1 MPNTSR
7 LLTKKQIISL
17 LLIICTGIVTTFWF
31 LGCNKTSFEN
41 GSNNS
46 LPGDEKTLPKPTDGT
61 TPADHSPLDNYYI
74 ATGVLRDAGSFVG
87 NTTGLSTSL
96 GITQEIKAGR
106 TVLGK
111 DVFKESYSFGVKKV
125 GMQFYVSGK
134 SYVMRDTGK
143 MSSLDSP
150 DWSNSTPYKVS
161 EETFV
166 GKFGG
171 KPLGICNYIVE
182 DDTVLDGGKY
192 LGLEDGLHAFRY
204 DFDTSKATTKM
215 LREMLTMSGM
225 ESSFTR
231 AAITVYMDSD
241 WVVKKTTTDCEYVVA
256 YGMVKPSCTES
267 ITEVFTALGE
277 KTPLPLADVF
287 SPYLDAEETELT
299 NKEPTALDYIMS
311 GFGAYMAGTPL
322 VASVETSGLVSL
334 KGAASVNIDI
344 NNLSNIKA
352 RVQIDELGYD
362 DLKLNDVFVVYS
374 DDTVYI
380 KYADLRAKGTISD
393 AKELV
398 KKLAALIKKPTQDE
412 ASGGEASGGEASGG
426 LLANLDA
433 SAILDSMTL
442 TCEDG
447 KATVGITIPLG
458 DVTVNATLEF
468 TDGDTVTFLSAAAT
482 ICKAD
487 GSELLAATILPVE
500 SAEIPELEGK
510 YYDLVPLVNELIDD
524 EGNICLAASL
534 EGITSTPITLNA
546 KFNLASMRLD
556 ASGKLG
562 SNLNDLKI
570 RLESNTVY
578 LEFGDLKASFNLDD
592 VPVLKDKF
600 GSLFASSES
609 ADTTEE
615 KPSTAE
621 IVKSVLDTLA
631 VKEENGKLTLSLT
644 YDKLGVSLTLTE
656 SETAYGF
663 GEVRATFGKLVLAAT
678 TCKPGD
684 VKLITSD
691 LKLFRD
697 ILPVT
702 EIVSDELT
710 IELHALVNVNAG
722 GFVLS
727 DVPVDVYVDLNTL
740 DVMAKATI
748 FEKDIFVKYSGDT
761 VYVSALGIRGKASK
775 DDISSLVKKFTA
787 FLGKD
792 KSSGDAVSGILEA
805 LDLDSIIASL
815 NAVAVT
821 DGVKLG
827 ASMSVNGVDVALGVT
842 LKDNG
847 TDYRFGGIDATAIK
861 DKETLVSAVVEP
873 AASHVD
879 FSALD
884 TATLTF
890 YDLVPL
896 VNELIDDEGNIC
908 LAASLE
914 GITST
919 PITLNAKFNLAS
931 MRLDASGKLGSNPND
946 LKIRLESNTVY
957 LEFGDLKASFNLDD
971 VPVLKDKFGS
981 LFASSESADTTEE
994 KPSTAEI
1001 VKSVLDTLAVKEEN
1015 GKLTLSLTYDKLGVS
1030 LTLTESETAYGF
1042 GEVRA
1047 TFGKLVLAATTCKPG
1062 DVKLITSD
1070 LKLFRDI
1077 LPVTEIVSDELTIE
1091 LHALVNVNAG
1101 GFVLSDVPV
1110 DVYVDLNTLD
1120 VMAKATIFE
1129 KDIFVKYSGDTVYV
1143 SALGIRGKASKDDI
1157 SSLVKKFTAF
1167 LGKDKSSGDAVS
1179 GILEALDLDSIIAS
1193 LNAVAVTD
1201 GVKLGA
1207 SMSVNGV
1214 DVALGVTLKDNG
1226 TDYRFGGID
1235 ATAIK
1240 DKETLVS
1247 AVVEPAASHV
1257 DFSALDT
1264 ATLTFYDLV
1273 PLVNELI
1280 DYEGN
1285 IKLRLTID
1293 TDIADSLGDAISG
1306 AISGAITDI
1315 TDGKTEFVEAD
1326 KKPISVLA
1334 TFNIR
1339 TKRLTANVLGIKLML
1354 DLDTKMVYAE
1364 CGGAK
1369 LLLDCGKDF
1378 ANVQSILEK
1387 LAPTIRTFVDDFEPN
1402 VKLDLDLMTTIEKLV
1417 KAIDGKPDESG
1428 VTLSL
1433 PVTLGDSEADVT
1445 IRLDASET
1453 SGYSL
1458 GGVKVTLGG
1467 TVIIAKIATSVAS
1480 APAVFDEVG
1489 MIKPYSALKAA
1500 GYVGLNEVIDSFA
1513 DTINN
1518 ICTAENLI
1526 VDLGKGCEVSLG
1538 DTTIALSGNIKVAG
1552 VNKKTNN
1559 GVIKVNADLVVTIT
1573 KNGSA
1578 KTYRIIVIYTTP
1590 LKNGDK
1596 GLLDGE
1602 TPHYSEETTTDEN
1615 GNMISSKRT
1624 VIRPNAYFKL
1634 DRLNVDGS
1642 STNEPV
1648 IGTFSTANIK
1658 ETMNTLKTIYNNM
1671 PELQGAL
1678 SFAIPESKDGKF
1690 HMPSIEDVGKLVG
1703 GLTFDKDGKRLN
1715 VSIKVS
1721 SLIHDEAMKAKM
1733 SEPITVSLLAD
1744 ADGDKSATLG
1754 VVVGLAVK
1762 GDNGAK
1768 PTTVKLNGTAN
1779 TAEAIDDGVFTYRT
1793 DENPDRTSDFSS
1805 IDTLLGALAAT
1816 SANDHFELDGTMKVL
1831 LYKPVKIECKI
1842 DVINKKTYAT
1852 LKVTREH
1859 VPLVSLW
1866 QDYSG
1871 TTTVY
1876 FDGSTDTVYMNCDY
1890 YEAKVVGIQYKGTHK
1905 NVNYKFTK
1913 EEFTSKL
1920 ADILLKNILPINK
1933 SFLGDGEKS
1942 NTEASIEKIF
1952 TKYSYDNNN
1961 NFTINLNV
1969 GAFTSNVIK
1978 DVNIDITKDGQTDML
1993 TTLRLST
2000 KILSVVSIEL
2010 GHDENGKFVS
2020 GASLKC
2026 NNFGYKELDDYSK
2039 VDGQKA
2045 TAYSAV
2051 VNYRNSN
2058 NNFSTYA

>member
-17 LLIICTGIVTTFWF
+17 LLIICTGIVATFWF

-182 DDTVLDGGKY
+182 DDTVLEGGKY
-192 LGLEDGLHAFRY
+192 LGREDGLHAFRY
-204 DFDTSKATTKM
+204 DFDVSKATTKM

-352 RVQIDELGYD
+352 RVQIDELGYN

-412 ASGGEASGGEASGG
+412 ASGGEASGG

-433 SAILDSMTL
+433 SALLDSMTL

-524 EGNICLAASL
+524 DGNICLAASL

-562 SNLNDLKI
+562 SNPNDLKI
-570 RLESNTVY
+570 RLENNTVY

-592 VPVLKDKF
+592 VTVLKDKF

-678 TCKPGD
+678 TCKPSD

-691 LKLFRD
+691 LKLFRN

-748 FEKDIFVKYSGDT
+748 LEKDIFVKYSGDT

-787 FLGKD
+787 LLGKD
-792 KSSGDAVSGILEA
+792 KSSVDAVSSILEA

-827 ASMSVNGVDVALGVT
+827 ANMSVNGVDVALGVT

-847 TDYRFGGIDATAIK
+847 TDYRFGGIDVTVGK
-861 DKETLVSAVVEP
+861 NKETLVSAVVEP

-896 VNELIDDEGNIC
+896 VNELIDD
-908 LAASLE
+908 
-914 GITST
+914 
-919 PITLNAKFNLAS
+919 
-931 MRLDASGKLGSNPND
+931 
-946 LKIRLESNTVY
+946 
-957 LEFGDLKASFNLDD
+957 
-971 VPVLKDKFGS
+971 
-981 LFASSESADTTEE
+981 
-994 KPSTAEI
+994 
-1001 VKSVLDTLAVKEEN
+1001 
-1015 GKLTLSLTYDKLGVS
+1015 
-1030 LTLTESETAYGF
+1030 
-1042 GEVRA
+1042 
-1047 TFGKLVLAATTCKPG
+1047 
-1062 DVKLITSD
+1062 
-1070 LKLFRDI
+1070 
-1077 LPVTEIVSDELTIE
+1077 
-1091 LHALVNVNAG
+1091 
-1101 GFVLSDVPV
+1101 
-1110 DVYVDLNTLD
+1110 
-1120 VMAKATIFE
+1120 
-1129 KDIFVKYSGDTVYV
+1129 
-1143 SALGIRGKASKDDI
+1143 
-1157 SSLVKKFTAF
+1157 
-1167 LGKDKSSGDAVS
+1167 
-1179 GILEALDLDSIIAS
+1179 
-1193 LNAVAVTD
+1193 
-1201 GVKLGA
+1201 
-1207 SMSVNGV
+1207 
-1214 DVALGVTLKDNG
+1214 
-1226 TDYRFGGID
+1226 
-1235 ATAIK
+1235 
-1240 DKETLVS
+1240 
-1247 AVVEPAASHV
+1247 
-1257 DFSALDT
+1257 
-1264 ATLTFYDLV
+1264 
-1273 PLVNELI
+1273 
-1280 DYEGN
+1280 EGN

-1334 TFNIR
+1334 AFNIR

-1387 LAPTIRTFVDDFEPN
+1387 LAPTIRTFVDNFEPN

-1417 KAIDGKPDESG
+1417 KAIDGKTDESG

-1433 PVTLGDSEADVT
+1433 PVTLGDSKADVT

-1500 GYVGLNEVIDSFA
+1500 GYVDLNEVIDSFA

-1526 VDLGKGCEVSLG
+1526 VDLGKGCEFSLG
-1538 DTTIALSGNIKVAG
+1538 GTTIALSGNIKVAG

-1559 GVIKVNADLVVTIT
+1559 GIIKVNADLVVTIT

-1615 GNMISSKRT
+1615 GNVISSKRT

-1634 DRLNVDGS
+1634 DRLNGDGS

-1658 ETMNTLKTIYNNM
+1658 ETMNTLKTIYDNM

-1715 VSIKVS
+1715 VSINVS
-1721 SLIHDEAMKAKM
+1721 SLIHDEAMSAKM

-1859 VPLVSLW
+1859 VALVSLW

-1890 YEAKVVGIQYKGTHK
+1890 YEAKVVGIQYKGKHK

-1920 ADILLKNILPINK
+1920 ADILLKNILPINE

-1978 DVNIDITKDGQTDML
+1978 DVNIGITKDGQTDML

-2039 VDGQKA
+2039 ADGQKA
-2045 TAYSAV
+2045 TAYSTV

>member
-1 MPNTSR
+1 M
-7 LLTKKQIISL
+7 
-17 LLIICTGIVTTFWF
+17 
-31 LGCNKTSFEN
+31 
-41 GSNNS
+41 
-46 LPGDEKTLPKPTDGT
+46 
-61 TPADHSPLDNYYI
+61 
-74 ATGVLRDAGSFVG
+74 
-87 NTTGLSTSL
+87 
-96 GITQEIKAGR
+96 
-106 TVLGK
+106 LGK

-182 DDTVLDGGKY
+182 DDTVLEGGKY

-412 ASGGEASGGEASGG
+412 ASGGEASGG

-433 SAILDSMTL
+433 SALLDSMTL

-562 SNLNDLKI
+562 SNPNDLKI
-570 RLESNTVY
+570 RLENNTVY

-609 ADTTEE
+609 TETEE

-621 IVKSVLDTLA
+621 IVKSVFDTLA
-631 VKEENGKLTLSLT
+631 VKEENGKLALSLT

-678 TCKPGD
+678 TCKPSD

-710 IELHALVNVNAG
+710 IELRALVNVNAG

-775 DDISSLVKKFTA
+775 NDISSLVKKFTA
-787 FLGKD
+787 LLGKD
-792 KSSGDAVSGILEA
+792 KSSVDAISGILEA

-884 TATLTF
+884 TEALTF

-896 VNELIDDEGNIC
+896 VNELIDD
-908 LAASLE
+908 
-914 GITST
+914 
-919 PITLNAKFNLAS
+919 
-931 MRLDASGKLGSNPND
+931 
-946 LKIRLESNTVY
+946 
-957 LEFGDLKASFNLDD
+957 
-971 VPVLKDKFGS
+971 
-981 LFASSESADTTEE
+981 
-994 KPSTAEI
+994 
-1001 VKSVLDTLAVKEEN
+1001 
-1015 GKLTLSLTYDKLGVS
+1015 
-1030 LTLTESETAYGF
+1030 
-1042 GEVRA
+1042 
-1047 TFGKLVLAATTCKPG
+1047 
-1062 DVKLITSD
+1062 
-1070 LKLFRDI
+1070 
-1077 LPVTEIVSDELTIE
+1077 
-1091 LHALVNVNAG
+1091 
-1101 GFVLSDVPV
+1101 
-1110 DVYVDLNTLD
+1110 
-1120 VMAKATIFE
+1120 
-1129 KDIFVKYSGDTVYV
+1129 
-1143 SALGIRGKASKDDI
+1143 
-1157 SSLVKKFTAF
+1157 
-1167 LGKDKSSGDAVS
+1167 
-1179 GILEALDLDSIIAS
+1179 
-1193 LNAVAVTD
+1193 
-1201 GVKLGA
+1201 
-1207 SMSVNGV
+1207 
-1214 DVALGVTLKDNG
+1214 
-1226 TDYRFGGID
+1226 
-1235 ATAIK
+1235 
-1240 DKETLVS
+1240 
-1247 AVVEPAASHV
+1247 
-1257 DFSALDT
+1257 
-1264 ATLTFYDLV
+1264 
-1273 PLVNELI
+1273 
-1280 DYEGN
+1280 EGN

-1354 DLDTKMVYAE
+1354 DLETKMVYAE

-1417 KAIDGKPDESG
+1417 KAIDGKTDESG

-1480 APAVFDEVG
+1480 APAVFDEAG
-1489 MIKPYSALKAA
+1489 MIKPYSALKTA
-1500 GYVGLNEVIDSFA
+1500 GYVDLNEVIDSFA

-1518 ICTAENLI
+1518 IFTAENLI

-1538 DTTIALSGNIKVAG
+1538 GTTIALSGNIKVAG

-1559 GVIKVNADLVVTIT
+1559 DVIKVNTDLVVTIT

-1578 KTYRIIVIYTTP
+1578 KTYRIVVIYTTP

-1615 GNMISSKRT
+1615 GNVTSSKRT

-1634 DRLNVDGS
+1634 DRLNDDGS

-1721 SLIHDEAMKAKM
+1721 SLIHDEAMSAKM

-1920 ADILLKNILPINK
+1920 ADILLKNILPINE
-1933 SFLGDGEKS
+1933 SFLGDGEKG
-1942 NTEASIEKIF
+1942 NTKASIEKIF

-1978 DVNIDITKDGQTDML
+1978 DVNIGITKDGQTDML

>member
-17 LLIICTGIVTTFWF
+17 LLIICTGIVATFWF

-182 DDTVLDGGKY
+182 DDTVLEGGKY

-398 KKLAALIKKPTQDE
+398 KKLAALIKKPTQDDV
-412 ASGGEASGGEASGG
+412 SGGEASGG

-433 SAILDSMTL
+433 SALLDSMTL

-510 YYDLVPLVNELIDD
+510 Y
-524 EGNICLAASL
+524 
-534 EGITSTPITLNA
+534 
-546 KFNLASMRLD
+546 
-556 ASGKLG
+556 
-562 SNLNDLKI
+562 
-570 RLESNTVY
+570 
-578 LEFGDLKASFNLDD
+578 
-592 VPVLKDKF
+592 
-600 GSLFASSES
+600 
-609 ADTTEE
+609 
-615 KPSTAE
+615 
-621 IVKSVLDTLA
+621 
-631 VKEENGKLTLSLT
+631 
-644 YDKLGVSLTLTE
+644 
-656 SETAYGF
+656 
-663 GEVRATFGKLVLAAT
+663 
-678 TCKPGD
+678 
-684 VKLITSD
+684 
-691 LKLFRD
+691 
-697 ILPVT
+697 
-702 EIVSDELT
+702 
-710 IELHALVNVNAG
+710 
-722 GFVLS
+722 
-727 DVPVDVYVDLNTL
+727 
-740 DVMAKATI
+740 
-748 FEKDIFVKYSGDT
+748 
-761 VYVSALGIRGKASK
+761 
-775 DDISSLVKKFTA
+775 
-787 FLGKD
+787 
-792 KSSGDAVSGILEA
+792 
-805 LDLDSIIASL
+805 
-815 NAVAVT
+815 
-821 DGVKLG
+821 
-827 ASMSVNGVDVALGVT
+827 
-842 LKDNG
+842 
-847 TDYRFGGIDATAIK
+847 
-861 DKETLVSAVVEP
+861 
-873 AASHVD
+873 
-879 FSALD
+879 
-884 TATLTF
+884 

-1062 DVKLITSD
+1062 DVKLIASD

-1157 SSLVKKFTAF
+1157 SSLVKKFTAL
-1167 LGKDKSSGDAVS
+1167 LGKDKSSGDTIS

-1226 TDYRFGGID
+1226 ADYRFGGMD

-1264 ATLTFYDLV
+1264 ETLAFYDLV
-1273 PLVNELI
+1273 PLVSELI
-1280 DYEGN
+1280 DDEGN

-1334 TFNIR
+1334 AFNMR

-1417 KAIDGKPDESG
+1417 KAIDGKTDESG

-1480 APAVFDEVG
+1480 APAVFDDVG

-1500 GYVGLNEVIDSFA
+1500 GYVDLNEVIDSFA

-1538 DTTIALSGNIKVAG
+1538 GTTIALSGNIKVAG

-1615 GNMISSKRT
+1615 GNVISSKRT

-1634 DRLNVDGS
+1634 DRLNDDGS

-1658 ETMNTLKTIYNNM
+1658 ETMNTLKTIYDNM
-1671 PELQGAL
+1671 PDLQGAL

-1721 SLIHDEAMKAKM
+1721 SLIHDEAMSAKM

-1859 VPLVSLW
+1859 VALVSLW

-1890 YEAKVVGIQYKGTHK
+1890 YEAKVVGIQYKGKHK

-1920 ADILLKNILPINK
+1920 ADILLKNILPINE
-1933 SFLGDGEKS
+1933 SFLGDGEKG
-1942 NTEASIEKIF
+1942 NTETSIEKIF

-1978 DVNIDITKDGQTDML
+1978 DVNIGITKDGQTDML

-2045 TAYSAV
+2045 TAYSAA

>member
-1 MPNTSR
+1 MKGFVRMPNTSR

-17 LLIICTGIVTTFWF
+17 LLIICTGIVATFWF

-182 DDTVLDGGKY
+182 DDTVLEGGKY

-362 DLKLNDVFVVYS
+362 GLKLNDVFVVYS

-398 KKLAALIKKPTQDE
+398 KKLAALIKKPTQDD
-412 ASGGEASGGEASGG
+412 ASGGEASGG

-433 SAILDSMTL
+433 SALLDSMTL

-524 EGNICLAASL
+524 DGNICLAASL

-546 KFNLASMRLD
+546 KFDLASMRLD

-562 SNLNDLKI
+562 SNPNDLKI
-570 RLESNTVY
+570 RLENNTVY

-787 FLGKD
+787 LLGKD
-792 KSSGDAVSGILEA
+792 KSSGNAGIGILEA

-847 TDYRFGGIDATAIK
+847 TDYRFGGINATAIK
-861 DKETLVSAVVEP
+861 GKETLVSAVVEP

-896 VNELIDDEGNIC
+896 VNELIDD
-908 LAASLE
+908 
-914 GITST
+914 
-919 PITLNAKFNLAS
+919 
-931 MRLDASGKLGSNPND
+931 D
-946 LKIRLESNTVY
+946 
-957 LEFGDLKASFNLDD
+957 
-971 VPVLKDKFGS
+971 
-981 LFASSESADTTEE
+981 
-994 KPSTAEI
+994 
-1001 VKSVLDTLAVKEEN
+1001 
-1015 GKLTLSLTYDKLGVS
+1015 
-1030 LTLTESETAYGF
+1030 
-1042 GEVRA
+1042 
-1047 TFGKLVLAATTCKPG
+1047 
-1062 DVKLITSD
+1062 
-1070 LKLFRDI
+1070 
-1077 LPVTEIVSDELTIE
+1077 
-1091 LHALVNVNAG
+1091 
-1101 GFVLSDVPV
+1101 
-1110 DVYVDLNTLD
+1110 
-1120 VMAKATIFE
+1120 
-1129 KDIFVKYSGDTVYV
+1129 
-1143 SALGIRGKASKDDI
+1143 
-1157 SSLVKKFTAF
+1157 
-1167 LGKDKSSGDAVS
+1167 
-1179 GILEALDLDSIIAS
+1179 
-1193 LNAVAVTD
+1193 
-1201 GVKLGA
+1201 
-1207 SMSVNGV
+1207 
-1214 DVALGVTLKDNG
+1214 
-1226 TDYRFGGID
+1226 
-1235 ATAIK
+1235 
-1240 DKETLVS
+1240 
-1247 AVVEPAASHV
+1247 
-1257 DFSALDT
+1257 
-1264 ATLTFYDLV
+1264 
-1273 PLVNELI
+1273 
-1280 DYEGN
+1280 GN

-1306 AISGAITDI
+1306 AISGAITEI

-1417 KAIDGKPDESG
+1417 KAIDGKTDESG

-1480 APAVFDEVG
+1480 APAVFDEAG
-1489 MIKPYSALKAA
+1489 MIKPCSALKAA
-1500 GYVGLNEVIDSFA
+1500 GYVDLNEVIDSFA

-1518 ICTAENLI
+1518 IFTAENLI

-1538 DTTIALSGNIKVAG
+1538 GTTIALSGNIKVAG

-1615 GNMISSKRT
+1615 GNVISSKRT

-1634 DRLNVDGS
+1634 DRLNGDGS

-1658 ETMNTLKTIYNNM
+1658 ETMNTLKTIYDNM

-1721 SLIHDEAMKAKM
+1721 SLIHDDAMKAKM

-1859 VPLVSLW
+1859 VALVSLW

-1942 NTEASIEKIF
+1942 NTETSIEKIF

-1978 DVNIDITKDGQTDML
+1978 DVNIGITKDGQTDML

-2045 TAYSAV
+2045 TAYSTV
-2051 VNYRNSN
+2051 VNYRNGN

>member
-17 LLIICTGIVTTFWF
+17 LLIICTGIVATFWF

-398 KKLAALIKKPTQDE
+398 KKLAALIKKPTQDD
-412 ASGGEASGGEASGG
+412 ASGGEASGG

-433 SAILDSMTL
+433 SALLDSMTL

-524 EGNICLAASL
+524 EGNI
-534 EGITSTPITLNA
+534 
-546 KFNLASMRLD
+546 
-556 ASGKLG
+556 
-562 SNLNDLKI
+562 
-570 RLESNTVY
+570 
-578 LEFGDLKASFNLDD
+578 
-592 VPVLKDKF
+592 
-600 GSLFASSES
+600 
-609 ADTTEE
+609 
-615 KPSTAE
+615 
-621 IVKSVLDTLA
+621 
-631 VKEENGKLTLSLT
+631 
-644 YDKLGVSLTLTE
+644 
-656 SETAYGF
+656 
-663 GEVRATFGKLVLAAT
+663 
-678 TCKPGD
+678 
-684 VKLITSD
+684 
-691 LKLFRD
+691 
-697 ILPVT
+697 
-702 EIVSDELT
+702 
-710 IELHALVNVNAG
+710 
-722 GFVLS
+722 
-727 DVPVDVYVDLNTL
+727 
-740 DVMAKATI
+740 
-748 FEKDIFVKYSGDT
+748 
-761 VYVSALGIRGKASK
+761 
-775 DDISSLVKKFTA
+775 
-787 FLGKD
+787 
-792 KSSGDAVSGILEA
+792 
-805 LDLDSIIASL
+805 
-815 NAVAVT
+815 
-821 DGVKLG
+821 
-827 ASMSVNGVDVALGVT
+827 
-842 LKDNG
+842 
-847 TDYRFGGIDATAIK
+847 
-861 DKETLVSAVVEP
+861 
-873 AASHVD
+873 
-879 FSALD
+879 
-884 TATLTF
+884 
-890 YDLVPL
+890 
-896 VNELIDDEGNIC
+896 
-908 LAASLE
+908 
-914 GITST
+914 
-919 PITLNAKFNLAS
+919 
-931 MRLDASGKLGSNPND
+931 
-946 LKIRLESNTVY
+946 
-957 LEFGDLKASFNLDD
+957 
-971 VPVLKDKFGS
+971 
-981 LFASSESADTTEE
+981 
-994 KPSTAEI
+994 
-1001 VKSVLDTLAVKEEN
+1001 
-1015 GKLTLSLTYDKLGVS
+1015 
-1030 LTLTESETAYGF
+1030 
-1042 GEVRA
+1042 
-1047 TFGKLVLAATTCKPG
+1047 
-1062 DVKLITSD
+1062 
-1070 LKLFRDI
+1070 
-1077 LPVTEIVSDELTIE
+1077 
-1091 LHALVNVNAG
+1091 
-1101 GFVLSDVPV
+1101 
-1110 DVYVDLNTLD
+1110 
-1120 VMAKATIFE
+1120 
-1129 KDIFVKYSGDTVYV
+1129 
-1143 SALGIRGKASKDDI
+1143 
-1157 SSLVKKFTAF
+1157 
-1167 LGKDKSSGDAVS
+1167 
-1179 GILEALDLDSIIAS
+1179 
-1193 LNAVAVTD
+1193 
-1201 GVKLGA
+1201 
-1207 SMSVNGV
+1207 
-1214 DVALGVTLKDNG
+1214 
-1226 TDYRFGGID
+1226 
-1235 ATAIK
+1235 
-1240 DKETLVS
+1240 
-1247 AVVEPAASHV
+1247 
-1257 DFSALDT
+1257 
-1264 ATLTFYDLV
+1264 
-1273 PLVNELI
+1273 
-1280 DYEGN
+1280 
-1285 IKLRLTID
+1285 KLRLTID

-1334 TFNIR
+1334 AFNIR

-1538 DTTIALSGNIKVAG
+1538 GTTIALSGNIKVAG

-1615 GNMISSKRT
+1615 GNVTSSKRT

-1634 DRLNVDGS
+1634 DRLNGDGS

-1658 ETMNTLKTIYNNM
+1658 ETMNTLKTIYDNM

-1721 SLIHDEAMKAKM
+1721 SLIHDEAMSAKM

-1754 VVVGLAVK
+1754 VVVGLAAK

-1779 TAEAIDDGVFTYRT
+1779 TAEAIDHGVFTYRT

-1859 VPLVSLW
+1859 VALVSLW

-1920 ADILLKNILPINK
+1920 ADILLKNILPINE
-1933 SFLGDGEKS
+1933 SFLGDGEKG
-1942 NTEASIEKIF
+1942 NTKASIEKIF

-1978 DVNIDITKDGQTDML
+1978 DVNIGITKDGQTDML

>member
-1 MPNTSR
+1 MKGFVRMPNTSR

-17 LLIICTGIVTTFWF
+17 LLIICTGIVATFWF

-125 GMQFYVSGK
+125 GMQFYVSGN

-182 DDTVLDGGKY
+182 DDTVLEGGKY

-225 ESSFTR
+225 QSSFTR

-241 WVVKKTTTDCEYVVA
+241 WVVKKTTTDCEYVVT

-334 KGAASVNIDI
+334 KGAASLNIDI

-412 ASGGEASGGEASGG
+412 ASGGEASGG

-447 KATVGITIPLG
+447 KATVGLTIPLG
-458 DVTVNATLEF
+458 DVTVNATLQC

-510 YYDLVPLVNELIDD
+510 YYDLVPLVSELIND

-562 SNLNDLKI
+562 SNPNDLKI
-570 RLESNTVY
+570 RLENNTVY

-678 TCKPGD
+678 TCKPSD

-691 LKLFRD
+691 LKLFRN

-727 DVPVDVYVDLNTL
+727 DVPVDVHVDLNTL

-761 VYVSALGIRGKASK
+761 VYVSSLGIRGKASK

-787 FLGKD
+787 LLGKD
-792 KSSGDAVSGILEA
+792 KSSVDAISGILEA

-821 DGVKLG
+821 DGIKLG
-827 ASMSVNGVDVALGVT
+827 ASISVNGVDVALGVT

-896 VNELIDDEGNIC
+896 VSELIDD
-908 LAASLE
+908 
-914 GITST
+914 
-919 PITLNAKFNLAS
+919 
-931 MRLDASGKLGSNPND
+931 
-946 LKIRLESNTVY
+946 
-957 LEFGDLKASFNLDD
+957 
-971 VPVLKDKFGS
+971 
-981 LFASSESADTTEE
+981 
-994 KPSTAEI
+994 
-1001 VKSVLDTLAVKEEN
+1001 
-1015 GKLTLSLTYDKLGVS
+1015 
-1030 LTLTESETAYGF
+1030 
-1042 GEVRA
+1042 
-1047 TFGKLVLAATTCKPG
+1047 
-1062 DVKLITSD
+1062 
-1070 LKLFRDI
+1070 
-1077 LPVTEIVSDELTIE
+1077 
-1091 LHALVNVNAG
+1091 
-1101 GFVLSDVPV
+1101 
-1110 DVYVDLNTLD
+1110 
-1120 VMAKATIFE
+1120 
-1129 KDIFVKYSGDTVYV
+1129 
-1143 SALGIRGKASKDDI
+1143 
-1157 SSLVKKFTAF
+1157 
-1167 LGKDKSSGDAVS
+1167 
-1179 GILEALDLDSIIAS
+1179 
-1193 LNAVAVTD
+1193 
-1201 GVKLGA
+1201 
-1207 SMSVNGV
+1207 
-1214 DVALGVTLKDNG
+1214 
-1226 TDYRFGGID
+1226 
-1235 ATAIK
+1235 
-1240 DKETLVS
+1240 
-1247 AVVEPAASHV
+1247 
-1257 DFSALDT
+1257 
-1264 ATLTFYDLV
+1264 
-1273 PLVNELI
+1273 
-1280 DYEGN
+1280 EGN

-1417 KAIDGKPDESG
+1417 KAIDGKTDESG

-1433 PVTLGDSEADVT
+1433 PVTLGDSQADVT

-1500 GYVGLNEVIDSFA
+1500 GYVDLNEVIDSFA

-1538 DTTIALSGNIKVAG
+1538 GTTIALSGNIKVAG

-1615 GNMISSKRT
+1615 GNVTSSKRT

-1634 DRLNVDGS
+1634 DRLNGNGS

-1658 ETMNTLKTIYNNM
+1658 ETMNTLKTIYDNM

-1721 SLIHDEAMKAKM
+1721 SLIHDEAMSAKM
-1733 SEPITVSLLAD
+1733 SESITVSLLAD

-1859 VPLVSLW
+1859 VALVSLW

-1890 YEAKVVGIQYKGTHK
+1890 YEAKVVGIQYKGKHK

-1933 SFLGDGEKS
+1933 SFLGDGEKG

-1978 DVNIDITKDGQTDML
+1978 DVNIGITKDGQTDML

-2039 VDGQKA
+2039 ADGQKA

>member
-17 LLIICTGIVTTFWF
+17 LLIICTGIVATFWF

-182 DDTVLDGGKY
+182 DDTVLEGGKY

-204 DFDTSKATTKM
+204 DFDINKATTKM

-225 ESSFTR
+225 QSSFTR

-241 WVVKKTTTDCEYVVA
+241 WVVKKTTTDCEYVVT

-322 VASVETSGLVSL
+322 VTSVETSGLVSL

-398 KKLAALIKKPTQDE
+398 KKLAALIKKPTQDD

-433 SAILDSMTL
+433 SALLDSMTL

-510 YYDLVPLVNELIDD
+510 YYDLVPLVN
-524 EGNICLAASL
+524 G
-534 EGITSTPITLNA
+534 
-546 KFNLASMRLD
+546 
-556 ASGKLG
+556 
-562 SNLNDLKI
+562 
-570 RLESNTVY
+570 
-578 LEFGDLKASFNLDD
+578 
-592 VPVLKDKF
+592 
-600 GSLFASSES
+600 
-609 ADTTEE
+609 
-615 KPSTAE
+615 
-621 IVKSVLDTLA
+621 
-631 VKEENGKLTLSLT
+631 
-644 YDKLGVSLTLTE
+644 
-656 SETAYGF
+656 
-663 GEVRATFGKLVLAAT
+663 
-678 TCKPGD
+678 
-684 VKLITSD
+684 
-691 LKLFRD
+691 
-697 ILPVT
+697 
-702 EIVSDELT
+702 
-710 IELHALVNVNAG
+710 
-722 GFVLS
+722 
-727 DVPVDVYVDLNTL
+727 
-740 DVMAKATI
+740 
-748 FEKDIFVKYSGDT
+748 
-761 VYVSALGIRGKASK
+761 
-775 DDISSLVKKFTA
+775 
-787 FLGKD
+787 
-792 KSSGDAVSGILEA
+792 
-805 LDLDSIIASL
+805 
-815 NAVAVT
+815 
-821 DGVKLG
+821 
-827 ASMSVNGVDVALGVT
+827 
-842 LKDNG
+842 
-847 TDYRFGGIDATAIK
+847 
-861 DKETLVSAVVEP
+861 
-873 AASHVD
+873 
-879 FSALD
+879 
-884 TATLTF
+884 
-890 YDLVPL
+890 
-896 VNELIDDEGNIC
+896 LIDDEGNIC

-1091 LHALVNVNAG
+1091 LRALVNVNAG

-1157 SSLVKKFTAF
+1157 SSLVKKFTAL
-1167 LGKDKSSGDAVS
+1167 LGKDKSSVDAIS

-1207 SMSVNGV
+1207 SMSVNGM

-1226 TDYRFGGID
+1226 EDYRFGGID

-1280 DYEGN
+1280 DDDGN

-1293 TDIADSLGDAISG
+1293 TDIADSLSDAISG

-1334 TFNIR
+1334 AFNIR

-1417 KAIDGKPDESG
+1417 KAIDGKTDESG

-1480 APAVFDEVG
+1480 VPAVFDEVG

-1500 GYVGLNEVIDSFA
+1500 GYVDLNEVIDSFA

-1538 DTTIALSGNIKVAG
+1538 GTTIALSGNIKVAG
-1552 VNKKTNN
+1552 VNKKTNS

-1615 GNMISSKRT
+1615 GNVISSKRT

-1634 DRLNVDGS
+1634 DRLNGDGS

-1671 PELQGAL
+1671 PELQGVL

-1721 SLIHDEAMKAKM
+1721 SLIHDEAMSAKM

-1768 PTTVKLNGTAN
+1768 PTTVKLSGTAN

-1842 DVINKKTYAT
+1842 DVINKKTYAM

-1859 VPLVSLW
+1859 VALVSLW

-1920 ADILLKNILPINK
+1920 ADILLKNILPINE
-1933 SFLGDGEKS
+1933 SFLGDGEKG
-1942 NTEASIEKIF
+1942 NTETSIEKIF

-1978 DVNIDITKDGQTDML
+1978 DVNIGITKDGQTDML

-2039 VDGQKA
+2039 ADGQKA

>member
-1 MPNTSR
+1 MKGFVRMPNTSR

-17 LLIICTGIVTTFWF
+17 LLIICTGIVATFWF

-182 DDTVLDGGKY
+182 DDTVLEGGKY

-204 DFDTSKATTKM
+204 DFDVSKATTKM
-215 LREMLTMSGM
+215 LREMFTMSGM

-241 WVVKKTTTDCEYVVA
+241 WVVKKTTTDCEYVVT

-412 ASGGEASGGEASGG
+412 ASGGEASGG

-433 SAILDSMTL
+433 SALLDSMTL

-447 KATVGITIPLG
+447 KAIVGITIPLG

-524 EGNICLAASL
+524 DGNICLAASL

-562 SNLNDLKI
+562 SNPNDLKI
-570 RLESNTVY
+570 RLENNTVY

-600 GSLFASSES
+600 GPLFASSES

-678 TCKPGD
+678 TCNPSD

-697 ILPVT
+697 IMPVT

-727 DVPVDVYVDLNTL
+727 DVPVDVHVDLNTL

-787 FLGKD
+787 LLSKD
-792 KSSGDAVSGILEA
+792 KSSGDTISGILEA

-847 TDYRFGGIDATAIK
+847 TDYRFGGMDATAIK

-896 VNELIDDEGNIC
+896 VNELIDD
-908 LAASLE
+908 
-914 GITST
+914 
-919 PITLNAKFNLAS
+919 
-931 MRLDASGKLGSNPND
+931 D
-946 LKIRLESNTVY
+946 
-957 LEFGDLKASFNLDD
+957 
-971 VPVLKDKFGS
+971 
-981 LFASSESADTTEE
+981 
-994 KPSTAEI
+994 
-1001 VKSVLDTLAVKEEN
+1001 
-1015 GKLTLSLTYDKLGVS
+1015 
-1030 LTLTESETAYGF
+1030 
-1042 GEVRA
+1042 
-1047 TFGKLVLAATTCKPG
+1047 
-1062 DVKLITSD
+1062 
-1070 LKLFRDI
+1070 
-1077 LPVTEIVSDELTIE
+1077 
-1091 LHALVNVNAG
+1091 
-1101 GFVLSDVPV
+1101 
-1110 DVYVDLNTLD
+1110 
-1120 VMAKATIFE
+1120 
-1129 KDIFVKYSGDTVYV
+1129 
-1143 SALGIRGKASKDDI
+1143 
-1157 SSLVKKFTAF
+1157 
-1167 LGKDKSSGDAVS
+1167 
-1179 GILEALDLDSIIAS
+1179 
-1193 LNAVAVTD
+1193 
-1201 GVKLGA
+1201 
-1207 SMSVNGV
+1207 
-1214 DVALGVTLKDNG
+1214 
-1226 TDYRFGGID
+1226 
-1235 ATAIK
+1235 
-1240 DKETLVS
+1240 
-1247 AVVEPAASHV
+1247 
-1257 DFSALDT
+1257 
-1264 ATLTFYDLV
+1264 
-1273 PLVNELI
+1273 
-1280 DYEGN
+1280 GN

-1369 LLLDCGKDF
+1369 MLLDCGKDF

-1417 KAIDGKPDESG
+1417 KAIDGKTDESG

-1458 GGVKVTLGG
+1458 DGVKVTLGG

-1500 GYVGLNEVIDSFA
+1500 GYVDLNEVIDSFA

-1526 VDLGKGCEVSLG
+1526 VNLGKGCEVSLG
-1538 DTTIALSGNIKVAG
+1538 GTTIALSGNIKVAG

-1615 GNMISSKRT
+1615 GNVISSKRT

-1634 DRLNVDGS
+1634 DRLNSDGS

-1658 ETMNTLKTIYNNM
+1658 ETMNTLKTIYDNM

-1779 TAEAIDDGVFTYRT
+1779 TAEAIDDSVFTYRT

-1859 VPLVSLW
+1859 VALVSLW

-1978 DVNIDITKDGQTDML
+1978 DVNIGITKDGQTDML

-2045 TAYSAV
+2045 TAYSAA

>member
-17 LLIICTGIVTTFWF
+17 LLIICTGIVATFWF

-182 DDTVLDGGKY
+182 DDTVLEGGKY

-204 DFDTSKATTKM
+204 DFDVSKATTKM

-362 DLKLNDVFVVYS
+362 GLKLNDVFVVYS

-412 ASGGEASGGEASGG
+412 ASGGEASEADASGGEASGG

-433 SAILDSMTL
+433 SALLDSMTL

-562 SNLNDLKI
+562 SNPNDLKI
-570 RLESNTVY
+570 RLENNTVY
-578 LEFGDLKASFNLDD
+578 LEFGDLKANFNLDD

-609 ADTTEE
+609 TETEE

-631 VKEENGKLTLSLT
+631 VKEENGKLALSLT

-678 TCKPGD
+678 TCKPSD

-787 FLGKD
+787 LLGKD
-792 KSSGDAVSGILEA
+792 KSSGDAISGILEA

-847 TDYRFGGIDATAIK
+847 EDYRFGGIDVTAIK

-884 TATLTF
+884 TETLTF

-896 VNELIDDEGNIC
+896 VNELIDD
-908 LAASLE
+908 
-914 GITST
+914 
-919 PITLNAKFNLAS
+919 
-931 MRLDASGKLGSNPND
+931 D
-946 LKIRLESNTVY
+946 
-957 LEFGDLKASFNLDD
+957 
-971 VPVLKDKFGS
+971 
-981 LFASSESADTTEE
+981 
-994 KPSTAEI
+994 
-1001 VKSVLDTLAVKEEN
+1001 
-1015 GKLTLSLTYDKLGVS
+1015 
-1030 LTLTESETAYGF
+1030 
-1042 GEVRA
+1042 
-1047 TFGKLVLAATTCKPG
+1047 
-1062 DVKLITSD
+1062 
-1070 LKLFRDI
+1070 
-1077 LPVTEIVSDELTIE
+1077 
-1091 LHALVNVNAG
+1091 
-1101 GFVLSDVPV
+1101 
-1110 DVYVDLNTLD
+1110 
-1120 VMAKATIFE
+1120 
-1129 KDIFVKYSGDTVYV
+1129 
-1143 SALGIRGKASKDDI
+1143 
-1157 SSLVKKFTAF
+1157 
-1167 LGKDKSSGDAVS
+1167 
-1179 GILEALDLDSIIAS
+1179 
-1193 LNAVAVTD
+1193 
-1201 GVKLGA
+1201 
-1207 SMSVNGV
+1207 
-1214 DVALGVTLKDNG
+1214 
-1226 TDYRFGGID
+1226 
-1235 ATAIK
+1235 
-1240 DKETLVS
+1240 
-1247 AVVEPAASHV
+1247 
-1257 DFSALDT
+1257 
-1264 ATLTFYDLV
+1264 
-1273 PLVNELI
+1273 
-1280 DYEGN
+1280 GN

-1369 LLLDCGKDF
+1369 LLLDCAKDF

-1417 KAIDGKPDESG
+1417 KAIDGKTDESG

-1433 PVTLGDSEADVT
+1433 PVTLGDSQADVT

-1453 SGYSL
+1453 SGYSH

-1500 GYVGLNEVIDSFA
+1500 GYVDLNEVIDSFA

-1538 DTTIALSGNIKVAG
+1538 GTTIALSGNIKVAG

-1578 KTYRIIVIYTTP
+1578 KTYRIVVIYTTP

-1596 GLLDGE
+1596 GLLDGK

-1615 GNMISSKRT
+1615 GNVTSSKRT

-1634 DRLNVDGS
+1634 DRLNSDGS

-1658 ETMNTLKTIYNNM
+1658 ETMNTLKTIYDNM

-1721 SLIHDEAMKAKM
+1721 SLIHDEAMSAKM

-1779 TAEAIDDGVFTYRT
+1779 TAEAIDDCVFTYRT

-1859 VPLVSLW
+1859 VALVSLW

-1933 SFLGDGEKS
+1933 SFLGDGEKG
-1942 NTEASIEKIF
+1942 NTETSIEKIF

-1978 DVNIDITKDGQTDML
+1978 DVNIGITKDGQTDML

-2045 TAYSAV
+2045 TAYSTA
-2051 VNYRNSN
+2051 VNYQNSN

>member
-1 MPNTSR
+1 MKGFVRMPNTSR

-17 LLIICTGIVTTFWF
+17 LLIICTGIVATFWF

-182 DDTVLDGGKY
+182 DDTVLEGGKY

-225 ESSFTR
+225 QSSFTR

-241 WVVKKTTTDCEYVVA
+241 WVVKKTTTDCEYVVT

-398 KKLAALIKKPTQDE
+398 KKLAALIKKPTQDD
-412 ASGGEASGGEASGG
+412 ASGGEASGG

-433 SAILDSMTL
+433 SALLDSMTL

-468 TDGDTVTFLSAAAT
+468 TDGDTVTFLSATAT

-534 EGITSTPITLNA
+534 EGITSTPVTLNA

-562 SNLNDLKI
+562 SNPNDLKI
-570 RLESNTVY
+570 RLENNTVY

-678 TCKPGD
+678 TCKPSD

-740 DVMAKATI
+740 DIMAKATI

-787 FLGKD
+787 LLGKD
-792 KSSGDAVSGILEA
+792 KSSGDAGIGILEA

-821 DGVKLG
+821 DGIKLG
-827 ASMSVNGVDVALGVT
+827 ASMSVSGVDVALGVT

-847 TDYRFGGIDATAIK
+847 EDYRFGGIDATAIK

-884 TATLTF
+884 TETLAF

-896 VNELIDDEGNIC
+896 VNELIDD
-908 LAASLE
+908 
-914 GITST
+914 
-919 PITLNAKFNLAS
+919 
-931 MRLDASGKLGSNPND
+931 
-946 LKIRLESNTVY
+946 
-957 LEFGDLKASFNLDD
+957 
-971 VPVLKDKFGS
+971 
-981 LFASSESADTTEE
+981 
-994 KPSTAEI
+994 
-1001 VKSVLDTLAVKEEN
+1001 
-1015 GKLTLSLTYDKLGVS
+1015 
-1030 LTLTESETAYGF
+1030 
-1042 GEVRA
+1042 
-1047 TFGKLVLAATTCKPG
+1047 
-1062 DVKLITSD
+1062 
-1070 LKLFRDI
+1070 
-1077 LPVTEIVSDELTIE
+1077 
-1091 LHALVNVNAG
+1091 
-1101 GFVLSDVPV
+1101 
-1110 DVYVDLNTLD
+1110 
-1120 VMAKATIFE
+1120 
-1129 KDIFVKYSGDTVYV
+1129 
-1143 SALGIRGKASKDDI
+1143 
-1157 SSLVKKFTAF
+1157 
-1167 LGKDKSSGDAVS
+1167 
-1179 GILEALDLDSIIAS
+1179 
-1193 LNAVAVTD
+1193 
-1201 GVKLGA
+1201 
-1207 SMSVNGV
+1207 
-1214 DVALGVTLKDNG
+1214 
-1226 TDYRFGGID
+1226 
-1235 ATAIK
+1235 
-1240 DKETLVS
+1240 
-1247 AVVEPAASHV
+1247 
-1257 DFSALDT
+1257 
-1264 ATLTFYDLV
+1264 
-1273 PLVNELI
+1273 
-1280 DYEGN
+1280 EGN

-1387 LAPTIRTFVDDFEPN
+1387 LAPTIRTFVDDFKPN
-1402 VKLDLDLMTTIEKLV
+1402 VKLDVDLMTTIEKLV
-1417 KAIDGKPDESG
+1417 KAIDGKTDESG

-1500 GYVGLNEVIDSFA
+1500 GYVDLNEVIDSFA

-1538 DTTIALSGNIKVAG
+1538 GTTIALSGNIKVAG

-1615 GNMISSKRT
+1615 GNVTSSKRT

-1634 DRLNVDGS
+1634 DRLNGDGS

-1658 ETMNTLKTIYNNM
+1658 ETMNTLKTIYDNM

-1721 SLIHDEAMKAKM
+1721 SLIHDEAMSAKM

-1816 SANDHFELDGTMKVL
+1816 STNDHFELDGTMKVL

-1859 VPLVSLW
+1859 VALVSLW

-1890 YEAKVVGIQYKGTHK
+1890 YEAKVVGIQYKGKHK

-1933 SFLGDGEKS
+1933 SFLGDGEKG
-1942 NTEASIEKIF
+1942 NTETSIEKIF

-1978 DVNIDITKDGQTDML
+1978 DVNIGITKDGQTDML

-2045 TAYSAV
+2045 TAYSAA

>member
-1 MPNTSR
+1 MKGFVRMPNTSR

-17 LLIICTGIVTTFWF
+17 LLIICTGIVATFWF

-182 DDTVLDGGKY
+182 DDTVLEGGKY

-204 DFDTSKATTKM
+204 DFDVSKATTKM

-412 ASGGEASGGEASGG
+412 ASGGEASGG

-433 SAILDSMTL
+433 SALLDSMTL

-468 TDGDTVTFLSAAAT
+468 TDGDAVTFLSAAAT

-510 YYDLVPLVNELIDD
+510 YYDLMPLV
-524 EGNICLAASL
+524 S
-534 EGITSTPITLNA
+534 
-546 KFNLASMRLD
+546 
-556 ASGKLG
+556 
-562 SNLNDLKI
+562 
-570 RLESNTVY
+570 
-578 LEFGDLKASFNLDD
+578 
-592 VPVLKDKF
+592 
-600 GSLFASSES
+600 
-609 ADTTEE
+609 
-615 KPSTAE
+615 
-621 IVKSVLDTLA
+621 
-631 VKEENGKLTLSLT
+631 
-644 YDKLGVSLTLTE
+644 
-656 SETAYGF
+656 
-663 GEVRATFGKLVLAAT
+663 
-678 TCKPGD
+678 
-684 VKLITSD
+684 
-691 LKLFRD
+691 
-697 ILPVT
+697 
-702 EIVSDELT
+702 
-710 IELHALVNVNAG
+710 
-722 GFVLS
+722 
-727 DVPVDVYVDLNTL
+727 
-740 DVMAKATI
+740 
-748 FEKDIFVKYSGDT
+748 
-761 VYVSALGIRGKASK
+761 
-775 DDISSLVKKFTA
+775 
-787 FLGKD
+787 
-792 KSSGDAVSGILEA
+792 
-805 LDLDSIIASL
+805 
-815 NAVAVT
+815 
-821 DGVKLG
+821 
-827 ASMSVNGVDVALGVT
+827 
-842 LKDNG
+842 
-847 TDYRFGGIDATAIK
+847 
-861 DKETLVSAVVEP
+861 
-873 AASHVD
+873 
-879 FSALD
+879 
-884 TATLTF
+884 
-890 YDLVPL
+890 
-896 VNELIDDEGNIC
+896 ELIDDEGNIC

-1091 LHALVNVNAG
+1091 LRALVNVNAG

-1129 KDIFVKYSGDTVYV
+1129 KDIFVKYSGNTVYV

-1157 SSLVKKFTAF
+1157 SSLVKKFTAL
-1167 LGKDKSSGDAVS
+1167 LGKDKSSVDAIS

-1207 SMSVNGV
+1207 SMSVNGIG
-1214 DVALGVTLKDNG
+1214 VALGVTLKDNG

-1235 ATAIK
+1235 VTAIK

-1280 DYEGN
+1280 DDEGN

-1387 LAPTIRTFVDDFEPN
+1387 LAPTIRTFVDDFKPN

-1417 KAIDGKPDESG
+1417 KAIDGKTDESG

-1500 GYVGLNEVIDSFA
+1500 GYVDLNEVIDSFA

-1538 DTTIALSGNIKVAG
+1538 GTTIALSGNIKVAG

-1615 GNMISSKRT
+1615 GNVTSSKRT

-1634 DRLNVDGS
+1634 DRLNGDGS

-1721 SLIHDEAMKAKM
+1721 SLIHDEAMSAKM
-1733 SEPITVSLLAD
+1733 SEPITVSLLTD

-1859 VPLVSLW
+1859 VALVSLW

-1890 YEAKVVGIQYKGTHK
+1890 YEAKVVGIQYKGKHK

-1920 ADILLKNILPINK
+1920 ADILLKNILPINE
-1933 SFLGDGEKS
+1933 SFLGDGEKG
-1942 NTEASIEKIF
+1942 NTETSIEKIF

-1978 DVNIDITKDGQTDML
+1978 DVNIGITKDGQTDML

-2039 VDGQKA
+2039 VDGQKS

>member
-1 MPNTSR
+1 MKGFVRMPNTSR

-17 LLIICTGIVTTFWF
+17 LLIICTGIVATFWF

-182 DDTVLDGGKY
+182 DDTVLEGGKY
-192 LGLEDGLHAFRY
+192 LGLEEGLHAFRY

-225 ESSFTR
+225 QSSFTR

-241 WVVKKTTTDCEYVVA
+241 WVVKKTTTDCEYVVT

-412 ASGGEASGGEASGG
+412 ASGGEASGG

-433 SAILDSMTL
+433 SALLDSMTL

-510 YYDLVPLVNELIDD
+510 YYDLVPLVSELIDD

-562 SNLNDLKI
+562 SNPNDLKI

-578 LEFGDLKASFNLDD
+578 LEFGDLKASFDLDD

-609 ADTTEE
+609 ADNTEE

-678 TCKPGD
+678 TCKPSD

-691 LKLFRD
+691 LKLFRN

-787 FLGKD
+787 LLGKD
-792 KSSGDAVSGILEA
+792 KSSVDAISGILEA

-821 DGVKLG
+821 DGVKLC

-896 VNELIDDEGNIC
+896 VNELIDD
-908 LAASLE
+908 
-914 GITST
+914 
-919 PITLNAKFNLAS
+919 
-931 MRLDASGKLGSNPND
+931 D
-946 LKIRLESNTVY
+946 
-957 LEFGDLKASFNLDD
+957 
-971 VPVLKDKFGS
+971 
-981 LFASSESADTTEE
+981 
-994 KPSTAEI
+994 
-1001 VKSVLDTLAVKEEN
+1001 
-1015 GKLTLSLTYDKLGVS
+1015 
-1030 LTLTESETAYGF
+1030 
-1042 GEVRA
+1042 
-1047 TFGKLVLAATTCKPG
+1047 
-1062 DVKLITSD
+1062 
-1070 LKLFRDI
+1070 
-1077 LPVTEIVSDELTIE
+1077 
-1091 LHALVNVNAG
+1091 
-1101 GFVLSDVPV
+1101 
-1110 DVYVDLNTLD
+1110 
-1120 VMAKATIFE
+1120 
-1129 KDIFVKYSGDTVYV
+1129 
-1143 SALGIRGKASKDDI
+1143 
-1157 SSLVKKFTAF
+1157 
-1167 LGKDKSSGDAVS
+1167 
-1179 GILEALDLDSIIAS
+1179 
-1193 LNAVAVTD
+1193 
-1201 GVKLGA
+1201 
-1207 SMSVNGV
+1207 
-1214 DVALGVTLKDNG
+1214 
-1226 TDYRFGGID
+1226 
-1235 ATAIK
+1235 
-1240 DKETLVS
+1240 
-1247 AVVEPAASHV
+1247 
-1257 DFSALDT
+1257 
-1264 ATLTFYDLV
+1264 
-1273 PLVNELI
+1273 
-1280 DYEGN
+1280 GN

-1334 TFNIR
+1334 AFNIR

-1354 DLDTKMVYAE
+1354 DLDTKIVYAE

-1417 KAIDGKPDESG
+1417 KAIDGKTDESG

-1433 PVTLGDSEADVT
+1433 PVTLGDSKADVT

-1500 GYVGLNEVIDSFA
+1500 GYVDLNEVIDSFA

-1538 DTTIALSGNIKVAG
+1538 GTTIALSGNIKVAG

-1615 GNMISSKRT
+1615 GNVISSKRT

-1634 DRLNVDGS
+1634 DRLNGDGS
-1642 STNEPV
+1642 STNELV

-1658 ETMNTLKTIYNNM
+1658 ETMNTLKTIYDNM

-1715 VSIKVS
+1715 VSINVS
-1721 SLIHDEAMKAKM
+1721 SLIHDEAMSAKM

-1842 DVINKKTYAT
+1842 DVINKKTYAM

-1859 VPLVSLW
+1859 VALVSLW

-1890 YEAKVVGIQYKGTHK
+1890 YEAKVVGIQYKGKHK

-1920 ADILLKNILPINK
+1920 ADILLKNILPINE
-1933 SFLGDGEKS
+1933 SFLGDGEKG
-1942 NTEASIEKIF
+1942 NTETSIEKIF

-1978 DVNIDITKDGQTDML
+1978 DVNIGITKDGQTDML

-2026 NNFGYKELDDYSK
+2026 NNFSYKTLDDYSK

-2045 TAYSAV
+2045 TAYSAA
-2051 VNYRNSN
+2051 VNYRNGN

>member
-17 LLIICTGIVTTFWF
+17 LLIICTGIVATFWF

-182 DDTVLDGGKY
+182 DDTVLEGGKY

-204 DFDTSKATTKM
+204 DFDVSKATTKM

-412 ASGGEASGGEASGG
+412 ASGGEASGG

-433 SAILDSMTL
+433 SALLDSMTL

-546 KFNLASMRLD
+546 KFNLASMLLD

-562 SNLNDLKI
+562 SNPNDLKI
-570 RLESNTVY
+570 RLENNTVY

-678 TCKPGD
+678 TCKPSD

-691 LKLFRD
+691 LKLFRN

-787 FLGKD
+787 LLGKD
-792 KSSGDAVSGILEA
+792 KSSGDAISCILEA

-847 TDYRFGGIDATAIK
+847 TDYRFGGMDATAIK

-884 TATLTF
+884 TETLTF

-896 VNELIDDEGNIC
+896 VNELIDD
-908 LAASLE
+908 
-914 GITST
+914 
-919 PITLNAKFNLAS
+919 
-931 MRLDASGKLGSNPND
+931 
-946 LKIRLESNTVY
+946 
-957 LEFGDLKASFNLDD
+957 
-971 VPVLKDKFGS
+971 
-981 LFASSESADTTEE
+981 
-994 KPSTAEI
+994 
-1001 VKSVLDTLAVKEEN
+1001 
-1015 GKLTLSLTYDKLGVS
+1015 
-1030 LTLTESETAYGF
+1030 
-1042 GEVRA
+1042 
-1047 TFGKLVLAATTCKPG
+1047 
-1062 DVKLITSD
+1062 
-1070 LKLFRDI
+1070 
-1077 LPVTEIVSDELTIE
+1077 
-1091 LHALVNVNAG
+1091 
-1101 GFVLSDVPV
+1101 
-1110 DVYVDLNTLD
+1110 
-1120 VMAKATIFE
+1120 
-1129 KDIFVKYSGDTVYV
+1129 
-1143 SALGIRGKASKDDI
+1143 
-1157 SSLVKKFTAF
+1157 
-1167 LGKDKSSGDAVS
+1167 
-1179 GILEALDLDSIIAS
+1179 
-1193 LNAVAVTD
+1193 
-1201 GVKLGA
+1201 
-1207 SMSVNGV
+1207 
-1214 DVALGVTLKDNG
+1214 
-1226 TDYRFGGID
+1226 
-1235 ATAIK
+1235 
-1240 DKETLVS
+1240 
-1247 AVVEPAASHV
+1247 
-1257 DFSALDT
+1257 
-1264 ATLTFYDLV
+1264 
-1273 PLVNELI
+1273 
-1280 DYEGN
+1280 EGN

-1334 TFNIR
+1334 AFNIR

-1378 ANVQSILEK
+1378 TNVQSILEK

-1417 KAIDGKPDESG
+1417 KAIDGKTDESG

-1500 GYVGLNEVIDSFA
+1500 GYVDLNEVIDSFA

-1538 DTTIALSGNIKVAG
+1538 GTTIALSGNIKVAG

-1615 GNMISSKRT
+1615 GNVISSKRT
-1624 VIRPNAYFKL
+1624 VIRPNAYFRL
-1634 DRLNVDGS
+1634 DRLNDDGS

-1658 ETMNTLKTIYNNM
+1658 ETMNTLKTIYDNM

-1721 SLIHDEAMKAKM
+1721 SLIHDEAMSAKM

-1779 TAEAIDDGVFTYRT
+1779 TAEAIDDGVCTYRT

-1859 VPLVSLW
+1859 VALVSLW

-1890 YEAKVVGIQYKGTHK
+1890 YEAKVVGIQYKGKHK

-1920 ADILLKNILPINK
+1920 ADILLKNILPINE
-1933 SFLGDGEKS
+1933 SFLGDGEKG
-1942 NTEASIEKIF
+1942 NTETSIEKIF

-1978 DVNIDITKDGQTDML
+1978 DVNIGITKDGQTDML

-2039 VDGQKA
+2039 LDGQKA

>member
-17 LLIICTGIVTTFWF
+17 LLIICTGIVATFWF

-182 DDTVLDGGKY
+182 DDTVLEGGMY

-204 DFDTSKATTKM
+204 DFDVSKATTKM
-215 LREMLTMSGM
+215 LREMHTMSGM

-412 ASGGEASGGEASGG
+412 ASGGEASGG

-433 SAILDSMTL
+433 SALLDSMTL

-562 SNLNDLKI
+562 SNPNDLKI
-570 RLESNTVY
+570 CLESNTVY

-678 TCKPGD
+678 TCKPSD

-691 LKLFRD
+691 LKLFRN

-748 FEKDIFVKYSGDT
+748 FEKDIFVKYSGNT

-787 FLGKD
+787 LLGKD
-792 KSSGDAVSGILEA
+792 KSSVDAISGILEA

-827 ASMSVNGVDVALGVT
+827 ANMSVNGVDVALGVT

-884 TATLTF
+884 TEALTF

-896 VNELIDDEGNIC
+896 VNELIDD
-908 LAASLE
+908 
-914 GITST
+914 
-919 PITLNAKFNLAS
+919 
-931 MRLDASGKLGSNPND
+931 
-946 LKIRLESNTVY
+946 
-957 LEFGDLKASFNLDD
+957 
-971 VPVLKDKFGS
+971 
-981 LFASSESADTTEE
+981 
-994 KPSTAEI
+994 
-1001 VKSVLDTLAVKEEN
+1001 
-1015 GKLTLSLTYDKLGVS
+1015 
-1030 LTLTESETAYGF
+1030 
-1042 GEVRA
+1042 
-1047 TFGKLVLAATTCKPG
+1047 
-1062 DVKLITSD
+1062 
-1070 LKLFRDI
+1070 
-1077 LPVTEIVSDELTIE
+1077 
-1091 LHALVNVNAG
+1091 
-1101 GFVLSDVPV
+1101 
-1110 DVYVDLNTLD
+1110 
-1120 VMAKATIFE
+1120 
-1129 KDIFVKYSGDTVYV
+1129 
-1143 SALGIRGKASKDDI
+1143 
-1157 SSLVKKFTAF
+1157 
-1167 LGKDKSSGDAVS
+1167 
-1179 GILEALDLDSIIAS
+1179 
-1193 LNAVAVTD
+1193 
-1201 GVKLGA
+1201 
-1207 SMSVNGV
+1207 
-1214 DVALGVTLKDNG
+1214 
-1226 TDYRFGGID
+1226 
-1235 ATAIK
+1235 
-1240 DKETLVS
+1240 
-1247 AVVEPAASHV
+1247 
-1257 DFSALDT
+1257 
-1264 ATLTFYDLV
+1264 
-1273 PLVNELI
+1273 
-1280 DYEGN
+1280 EGN

-1417 KAIDGKPDESG
+1417 KAIDGKTDESG

-1500 GYVGLNEVIDSFA
+1500 GYVDLNEVIDSFA

-1538 DTTIALSGNIKVAG
+1538 GTTIALSGNIKVAG

-1615 GNMISSKRT
+1615 GNVTSSKRT

-1634 DRLNVDGS
+1634 DRLNGDGS

-1721 SLIHDEAMKAKM
+1721 SLIHDEAMSAKM

-1859 VPLVSLW
+1859 VALVSLW

-1890 YEAKVVGIQYKGTHK
+1890 YEAKVVGIQYKGKHK

-1920 ADILLKNILPINK
+1920 ADILLKNILPINE
-1933 SFLGDGEKS
+1933 SFLGDGEKG
-1942 NTEASIEKIF
+1942 NTETSIEKIF

-1978 DVNIDITKDGQTDML
+1978 DVNIGIAKDGQTDML

>member
-1 MPNTSR
+1 MKGFVRMPNTSR

-17 LLIICTGIVTTFWF
+17 LLIICTGIVATFWF

-182 DDTVLDGGKY
+182 DDTVLEGGKY

-204 DFDTSKATTKM
+204 DFDVSKATTKM

-412 ASGGEASGGEASGG
+412 ASGGEASGG

-433 SAILDSMTL
+433 SALLDSMTL

-468 TDGDTVTFLSAAAT
+468 TDGDAVTFLSAAAT

-510 YYDLVPLVNELIDD
+510 YYDLVPLVNELVDD
-524 EGNICLAASL
+524 DGNICLAASL

-562 SNLNDLKI
+562 SNPNDLKI

-578 LEFGDLKASFNLDD
+578 LEFGDLKASFDLDD

-600 GSLFASSES
+600 GSLFASSDS

-631 VKEENGKLTLSLT
+631 VKEENGKLTLSFT

-678 TCKPGD
+678 TCKPSD

-761 VYVSALGIRGKASK
+761 VYVSTLGIRGKASK

-787 FLGKD
+787 LLGKD
-792 KSSGDAVSGILEA
+792 KSSGDAVSSILEA

-827 ASMSVNGVDVALGVT
+827 ANMSVNGVDVALGVT

-896 VNELIDDEGNIC
+896 VNELIDD
-908 LAASLE
+908 
-914 GITST
+914 
-919 PITLNAKFNLAS
+919 
-931 MRLDASGKLGSNPND
+931 D
-946 LKIRLESNTVY
+946 
-957 LEFGDLKASFNLDD
+957 
-971 VPVLKDKFGS
+971 
-981 LFASSESADTTEE
+981 
-994 KPSTAEI
+994 
-1001 VKSVLDTLAVKEEN
+1001 
-1015 GKLTLSLTYDKLGVS
+1015 
-1030 LTLTESETAYGF
+1030 
-1042 GEVRA
+1042 
-1047 TFGKLVLAATTCKPG
+1047 
-1062 DVKLITSD
+1062 
-1070 LKLFRDI
+1070 
-1077 LPVTEIVSDELTIE
+1077 
-1091 LHALVNVNAG
+1091 
-1101 GFVLSDVPV
+1101 
-1110 DVYVDLNTLD
+1110 
-1120 VMAKATIFE
+1120 
-1129 KDIFVKYSGDTVYV
+1129 
-1143 SALGIRGKASKDDI
+1143 
-1157 SSLVKKFTAF
+1157 
-1167 LGKDKSSGDAVS
+1167 
-1179 GILEALDLDSIIAS
+1179 
-1193 LNAVAVTD
+1193 
-1201 GVKLGA
+1201 
-1207 SMSVNGV
+1207 
-1214 DVALGVTLKDNG
+1214 
-1226 TDYRFGGID
+1226 
-1235 ATAIK
+1235 
-1240 DKETLVS
+1240 
-1247 AVVEPAASHV
+1247 
-1257 DFSALDT
+1257 
-1264 ATLTFYDLV
+1264 
-1273 PLVNELI
+1273 
-1280 DYEGN
+1280 GN

-1306 AISGAITDI
+1306 AISGAITEI

-1417 KAIDGKPDESG
+1417 KAIDGKTDESG

-1458 GGVKVTLGG
+1458 GGVKVMLGG

-1500 GYVGLNEVIDSFA
+1500 GYVDLNEVIDSFA

-1538 DTTIALSGNIKVAG
+1538 GTTITLSGNIKVAG

-1559 GVIKVNADLVVTIT
+1559 GVIKVNADLVATIT

-1615 GNMISSKRT
+1615 GNVISSKRT

-1634 DRLNVDGS
+1634 DRLNGDGS

-1658 ETMNTLKTIYNNM
+1658 ETMNTLKTIYDNM

-1721 SLIHDEAMKAKM
+1721 SLIHDEAMSAKM

-1859 VPLVSLW
+1859 VALVSLW

-1890 YEAKVVGIQYKGTHK
+1890 YEAKVVGIQYKGKHK

-1933 SFLGDGEKS
+1933 SFLGDGEKG
-1942 NTEASIEKIF
+1942 NTETSIEKIF

-1978 DVNIDITKDGQTDML
+1978 DVNIGITKDGQTDML

-2010 GHDENGKFVS
+2010 GHDENDKFVS

-2045 TAYSAV
+2045 TAYSAA

>member
-1 MPNTSR
+1 MKGFVRMPNTSR

-17 LLIICTGIVTTFWF
+17 LLIICTGIVATFWF

-182 DDTVLDGGKY
+182 DDTVLEGGKY

-412 ASGGEASGGEASGG
+412 ASGGEAFGG

-433 SAILDSMTL
+433 SALLDSMTL

-510 YYDLVPLVNELIDD
+510 YYDLVPLVSELIDD
-524 EGNICLAASL
+524 DGNICLEASL

-562 SNLNDLKI
+562 SNPNDLKI
-570 RLESNTVY
+570 RLENNTVY

-678 TCKPGD
+678 TCKPSD

-691 LKLFRD
+691 LKLFRN

-787 FLGKD
+787 LLGKD
-792 KSSGDAVSGILEA
+792 KSSGDEVGGILEA

-827 ASMSVNGVDVALGVT
+827 ANMSVNGVDVALGVT

-861 DKETLVSAVVEP
+861 GKETLVSAVVVP

-896 VNELIDDEGNIC
+896 VSELIDD
-908 LAASLE
+908 
-914 GITST
+914 
-919 PITLNAKFNLAS
+919 
-931 MRLDASGKLGSNPND
+931 
-946 LKIRLESNTVY
+946 
-957 LEFGDLKASFNLDD
+957 
-971 VPVLKDKFGS
+971 
-981 LFASSESADTTEE
+981 
-994 KPSTAEI
+994 
-1001 VKSVLDTLAVKEEN
+1001 
-1015 GKLTLSLTYDKLGVS
+1015 
-1030 LTLTESETAYGF
+1030 
-1042 GEVRA
+1042 
-1047 TFGKLVLAATTCKPG
+1047 
-1062 DVKLITSD
+1062 
-1070 LKLFRDI
+1070 
-1077 LPVTEIVSDELTIE
+1077 
-1091 LHALVNVNAG
+1091 
-1101 GFVLSDVPV
+1101 
-1110 DVYVDLNTLD
+1110 
-1120 VMAKATIFE
+1120 
-1129 KDIFVKYSGDTVYV
+1129 
-1143 SALGIRGKASKDDI
+1143 
-1157 SSLVKKFTAF
+1157 
-1167 LGKDKSSGDAVS
+1167 
-1179 GILEALDLDSIIAS
+1179 
-1193 LNAVAVTD
+1193 
-1201 GVKLGA
+1201 
-1207 SMSVNGV
+1207 
-1214 DVALGVTLKDNG
+1214 
-1226 TDYRFGGID
+1226 
-1235 ATAIK
+1235 
-1240 DKETLVS
+1240 
-1247 AVVEPAASHV
+1247 
-1257 DFSALDT
+1257 
-1264 ATLTFYDLV
+1264 
-1273 PLVNELI
+1273 
-1280 DYEGN
+1280 EGN

-1387 LAPTIRTFVDDFEPN
+1387 LAPTIRTFVDDFKPN

-1417 KAIDGKPDESG
+1417 KAIDGKTDESG

-1433 PVTLGDSEADVT
+1433 PVTLGDSETDVT

-1489 MIKPYSALKAA
+1489 VIKPYSALKAA
-1500 GYVGLNEVIDSFA
+1500 GYVDLNEVIDSFA

-1538 DTTIALSGNIKVAG
+1538 GTTIALSGNIKVAG

-1615 GNMISSKRT
+1615 GNVTSSKRT

-1634 DRLNVDGS
+1634 DRLNDDGS

-1658 ETMNTLKTIYNNM
+1658 ETMNTLKTIYDNM

-1721 SLIHDEAMKAKM
+1721 SLIHDEAMSAKM

-1859 VPLVSLW
+1859 VALVSLW

-1890 YEAKVVGIQYKGTHK
+1890 YEAKVVGIQYKGKHK

-1933 SFLGDGEKS
+1933 SFLGDGEKG
-1942 NTEASIEKIF
+1942 NTETSIEKIF

-1978 DVNIDITKDGQTDML
+1978 DVNIGITKDGQTDML

-2010 GHDENGKFVS
+2010 GHDENDKFVS

-2045 TAYSAV
+2045 TAYSAA

>member
-17 LLIICTGIVTTFWF
+17 LLIICTGIVATFWF

-225 ESSFTR
+225 QSSFTR

-241 WVVKKTTTDCEYVVA
+241 WIVKKTTTDCEYVVT

-299 NKEPTALDYIMS
+299 SKEPTALDYIMS

-398 KKLAALIKKPTQDE
+398 KKLAALIKKPTQDN
-412 ASGGEASGGEASGG
+412 ASDGEASGGETSGGETSGG

-433 SAILDSMTL
+433 SALLDSMTL

-524 EGNICLAASL
+524 DGNICLAASL

-562 SNLNDLKI
+562 SNPNDLKI
-570 RLESNTVY
+570 RLENNTVY

-609 ADTTEE
+609 TEPEE

-631 VKEENGKLTLSLT
+631 VKEENGKLTLSLA

-787 FLGKD
+787 LLGKD
-792 KSSGDAVSGILEA
+792 KSSGDAISGILEA
-805 LDLDSIIASL
+805 LDLDSIITSL

-827 ASMSVNGVDVALGVT
+827 ANVSVNGVDVALGVT

-847 TDYRFGGIDATAIK
+847 TDYRFGGIDVTAIK

-884 TATLTF
+884 TSTLTF

-896 VNELIDDEGNIC
+896 VNELIDD
-908 LAASLE
+908 
-914 GITST
+914 
-919 PITLNAKFNLAS
+919 
-931 MRLDASGKLGSNPND
+931 D
-946 LKIRLESNTVY
+946 
-957 LEFGDLKASFNLDD
+957 
-971 VPVLKDKFGS
+971 
-981 LFASSESADTTEE
+981 
-994 KPSTAEI
+994 
-1001 VKSVLDTLAVKEEN
+1001 
-1015 GKLTLSLTYDKLGVS
+1015 
-1030 LTLTESETAYGF
+1030 
-1042 GEVRA
+1042 
-1047 TFGKLVLAATTCKPG
+1047 
-1062 DVKLITSD
+1062 
-1070 LKLFRDI
+1070 
-1077 LPVTEIVSDELTIE
+1077 
-1091 LHALVNVNAG
+1091 
-1101 GFVLSDVPV
+1101 
-1110 DVYVDLNTLD
+1110 
-1120 VMAKATIFE
+1120 
-1129 KDIFVKYSGDTVYV
+1129 
-1143 SALGIRGKASKDDI
+1143 
-1157 SSLVKKFTAF
+1157 
-1167 LGKDKSSGDAVS
+1167 
-1179 GILEALDLDSIIAS
+1179 
-1193 LNAVAVTD
+1193 
-1201 GVKLGA
+1201 
-1207 SMSVNGV
+1207 
-1214 DVALGVTLKDNG
+1214 
-1226 TDYRFGGID
+1226 
-1235 ATAIK
+1235 
-1240 DKETLVS
+1240 
-1247 AVVEPAASHV
+1247 
-1257 DFSALDT
+1257 
-1264 ATLTFYDLV
+1264 
-1273 PLVNELI
+1273 
-1280 DYEGN
+1280 GN

-1334 TFNIR
+1334 AFNIR
-1339 TKRLTANVLGIKLML
+1339 TKRLTANVLGIKLLL

-1364 CGGAK
+1364 CSGAK

-1417 KAIDGKPDESG
+1417 KTIDGKTDESG

-1458 GGVKVTLGG
+1458 GGVKFTLGG

-1500 GYVGLNEVIDSFA
+1500 GYVDLNEVIDSFA

-1538 DTTIALSGNIKVAG
+1538 GTTIALSGNIKVAG

-1578 KTYRIIVIYTTP
+1578 KTYRIVVIYTTP

-1615 GNMISSKRT
+1615 GNVISSKRT

-1634 DRLNVDGS
+1634 DRLNGDGS

-1721 SLIHDEAMKAKM
+1721 SLIHDEAMSAKM

-1859 VPLVSLW
+1859 VALVSLW

-1920 ADILLKNILPINK
+1920 ADILLKNILPINE
-1933 SFLGDGEKS
+1933 SFLGDGEKG
-1942 NTEASIEKIF
+1942 NTETSIEKIF

-1978 DVNIDITKDGQTDML
+1978 DVNIGITKDGQTDML

-2039 VDGQKA
+2039 ADGQKA

>member
-17 LLIICTGIVTTFWF
+17 LLIICTGIVATFWF

-182 DDTVLDGGKY
+182 DDTVLEGGKY

-241 WVVKKTTTDCEYVVA
+241 WVVKKTTTDCEYVVT

-412 ASGGEASGGEASGG
+412 ASGGEASGG

-433 SAILDSMTL
+433 SALLDSMTL

-562 SNLNDLKI
+562 SNPNDLKI

-609 ADTTEE
+609 ADTAEE

-678 TCKPGD
+678 TCKPSD

-775 DDISSLVKKFTA
+775 DDISSLVKKFTSL
-787 FLGKD
+787 LGKD
-792 KSSGDAVSGILEA
+792 KSSVDAISGILEA

-847 TDYRFGGIDATAIK
+847 TDYRFGSMDATAIK
-861 DKETLVSAVVEP
+861 NKETLVSAVVEP

-896 VNELIDDEGNIC
+896 VNELIDD
-908 LAASLE
+908 
-914 GITST
+914 
-919 PITLNAKFNLAS
+919 
-931 MRLDASGKLGSNPND
+931 
-946 LKIRLESNTVY
+946 
-957 LEFGDLKASFNLDD
+957 
-971 VPVLKDKFGS
+971 
-981 LFASSESADTTEE
+981 
-994 KPSTAEI
+994 
-1001 VKSVLDTLAVKEEN
+1001 
-1015 GKLTLSLTYDKLGVS
+1015 
-1030 LTLTESETAYGF
+1030 
-1042 GEVRA
+1042 
-1047 TFGKLVLAATTCKPG
+1047 
-1062 DVKLITSD
+1062 
-1070 LKLFRDI
+1070 
-1077 LPVTEIVSDELTIE
+1077 
-1091 LHALVNVNAG
+1091 
-1101 GFVLSDVPV
+1101 
-1110 DVYVDLNTLD
+1110 
-1120 VMAKATIFE
+1120 
-1129 KDIFVKYSGDTVYV
+1129 
-1143 SALGIRGKASKDDI
+1143 
-1157 SSLVKKFTAF
+1157 
-1167 LGKDKSSGDAVS
+1167 
-1179 GILEALDLDSIIAS
+1179 
-1193 LNAVAVTD
+1193 
-1201 GVKLGA
+1201 
-1207 SMSVNGV
+1207 
-1214 DVALGVTLKDNG
+1214 
-1226 TDYRFGGID
+1226 
-1235 ATAIK
+1235 
-1240 DKETLVS
+1240 
-1247 AVVEPAASHV
+1247 
-1257 DFSALDT
+1257 
-1264 ATLTFYDLV
+1264 
-1273 PLVNELI
+1273 
-1280 DYEGN
+1280 EGN

-1417 KAIDGKPDESG
+1417 KAIDGKTDESG

-1467 TVIIAKIATSVAS
+1467 TVIIAKIATSVAN

-1500 GYVGLNEVIDSFA
+1500 GYVDLNEVIDSFA

-1538 DTTIALSGNIKVAG
+1538 GTTIALSGNIKVAG

-1615 GNMISSKRT
+1615 GNVISSKRT
-1624 VIRPNAYFKL
+1624 VIRPNAYFRL
-1634 DRLNVDGS
+1634 DRLNGDGS

-1658 ETMNTLKTIYNNM
+1658 ETMNTLKTIYDNM

-1690 HMPSIEDVGKLVG
+1690 HMPSIEDVSKLVG

-1721 SLIHDEAMKAKM
+1721 SLIHDEAMSAKM

-1779 TAEAIDDGVFTYRT
+1779 TAEAIGDGVFTYRT

-1859 VPLVSLW
+1859 VALVSLW

-1890 YEAKVVGIQYKGTHK
+1890 YEAKVVGIQYKGKHK

-1920 ADILLKNILPINK
+1920 ADILLKNILPINE

-1978 DVNIDITKDGQTDML
+1978 DVNIGITKDGQTDML

-2051 VNYRNSN
+2051 VNYRNGN
-2058 NNFSTYA
+2058 NNFSTYV

>member
-17 LLIICTGIVTTFWF
+17 LLIICTGIVATFWF

-182 DDTVLDGGKY
+182 DDTVLEGGKY

-225 ESSFTR
+225 QSSFTR

-241 WVVKKTTTDCEYVVA
+241 WVVKKTTTDCEYVVT

-398 KKLAALIKKPTQDE
+398 KKLAALIKKPTQDD
-412 ASGGEASGGEASGG
+412 ASGGEASGG

-433 SAILDSMTL
+433 SALLDSMTL

-468 TDGDTVTFLSAAAT
+468 TDGDTVTFLSATAT

-534 EGITSTPITLNA
+534 EGITSTPVTLNA

-562 SNLNDLKI
+562 SNPNDLKI
-570 RLESNTVY
+570 RLENNTVY

-678 TCKPGD
+678 TCKPSD

-740 DVMAKATI
+740 DIMAKATI

-787 FLGKD
+787 LLGKD
-792 KSSGDAVSGILEA
+792 KSSGDAGIGILEA

-821 DGVKLG
+821 DGIKLG
-827 ASMSVNGVDVALGVT
+827 ASMSVSGVDVALGVT

-847 TDYRFGGIDATAIK
+847 EDYRFGGIDATAIK

-884 TATLTF
+884 TETLAF

-896 VNELIDDEGNIC
+896 VNELIDD
-908 LAASLE
+908 
-914 GITST
+914 
-919 PITLNAKFNLAS
+919 
-931 MRLDASGKLGSNPND
+931 
-946 LKIRLESNTVY
+946 
-957 LEFGDLKASFNLDD
+957 
-971 VPVLKDKFGS
+971 
-981 LFASSESADTTEE
+981 
-994 KPSTAEI
+994 
-1001 VKSVLDTLAVKEEN
+1001 
-1015 GKLTLSLTYDKLGVS
+1015 
-1030 LTLTESETAYGF
+1030 
-1042 GEVRA
+1042 
-1047 TFGKLVLAATTCKPG
+1047 
-1062 DVKLITSD
+1062 
-1070 LKLFRDI
+1070 
-1077 LPVTEIVSDELTIE
+1077 
-1091 LHALVNVNAG
+1091 
-1101 GFVLSDVPV
+1101 
-1110 DVYVDLNTLD
+1110 
-1120 VMAKATIFE
+1120 
-1129 KDIFVKYSGDTVYV
+1129 
-1143 SALGIRGKASKDDI
+1143 
-1157 SSLVKKFTAF
+1157 
-1167 LGKDKSSGDAVS
+1167 
-1179 GILEALDLDSIIAS
+1179 
-1193 LNAVAVTD
+1193 
-1201 GVKLGA
+1201 
-1207 SMSVNGV
+1207 
-1214 DVALGVTLKDNG
+1214 
-1226 TDYRFGGID
+1226 
-1235 ATAIK
+1235 
-1240 DKETLVS
+1240 
-1247 AVVEPAASHV
+1247 
-1257 DFSALDT
+1257 
-1264 ATLTFYDLV
+1264 
-1273 PLVNELI
+1273 
-1280 DYEGN
+1280 EGN

-1387 LAPTIRTFVDDFEPN
+1387 LAPTIRTFVDDFKPN
-1402 VKLDLDLMTTIEKLV
+1402 VKLDVDLMTTIEKLV
-1417 KAIDGKPDESG
+1417 KAIDGKTDESG

-1500 GYVGLNEVIDSFA
+1500 GYVDLNEVIDSFA

-1538 DTTIALSGNIKVAG
+1538 GTTIALSGNIKVAG

-1615 GNMISSKRT
+1615 GNVTSSKRT

-1634 DRLNVDGS
+1634 DRLNGDGS

-1658 ETMNTLKTIYNNM
+1658 ETMNTLKTIYDNM

-1721 SLIHDEAMKAKM
+1721 SLIHDEAMSAKM

-1816 SANDHFELDGTMKVL
+1816 STNDHFELDGTMKVL

-1859 VPLVSLW
+1859 VALVSLW

-1890 YEAKVVGIQYKGTHK
+1890 YEAKVVGIQYKGKHK

-1933 SFLGDGEKS
+1933 SFLGDGEKG
-1942 NTEASIEKIF
+1942 NTETSIEKIF

-1978 DVNIDITKDGQTDML
+1978 DVNIGITKDGQTDML

-2045 TAYSAV
+2045 TAYSAA

>member
-17 LLIICTGIVTTFWF
+17 LLIICTGIVATFWF

-46 LPGDEKTLPKPTDGT
+46 LPGDEKTLPKPTDGI

-398 KKLAALIKKPTQDE
+398 KKLAALIKKPTQDD
-412 ASGGEASGGEASGG
+412 ASGGEASGG

-433 SAILDSMTL
+433 SALLDSMTL

-562 SNLNDLKI
+562 SNPNDLKI
-570 RLESNTVY
+570 RLENNTVY

-609 ADTTEE
+609 TETEE

-621 IVKSVLDTLA
+621 IVKSVFDTLA
-631 VKEENGKLTLSLT
+631 VKEENGKLALSLT

-678 TCKPGD
+678 TCKPSD

-691 LKLFRD
+691 LKLFRN

-787 FLGKD
+787 LLGKD
-792 KSSGDAVSGILEA
+792 KSSGDAISGILEA

-896 VNELIDDEGNIC
+896 VNELIDD
-908 LAASLE
+908 
-914 GITST
+914 
-919 PITLNAKFNLAS
+919 
-931 MRLDASGKLGSNPND
+931 D
-946 LKIRLESNTVY
+946 
-957 LEFGDLKASFNLDD
+957 
-971 VPVLKDKFGS
+971 
-981 LFASSESADTTEE
+981 
-994 KPSTAEI
+994 
-1001 VKSVLDTLAVKEEN
+1001 
-1015 GKLTLSLTYDKLGVS
+1015 
-1030 LTLTESETAYGF
+1030 
-1042 GEVRA
+1042 
-1047 TFGKLVLAATTCKPG
+1047 
-1062 DVKLITSD
+1062 
-1070 LKLFRDI
+1070 
-1077 LPVTEIVSDELTIE
+1077 
-1091 LHALVNVNAG
+1091 
-1101 GFVLSDVPV
+1101 
-1110 DVYVDLNTLD
+1110 
-1120 VMAKATIFE
+1120 
-1129 KDIFVKYSGDTVYV
+1129 
-1143 SALGIRGKASKDDI
+1143 
-1157 SSLVKKFTAF
+1157 
-1167 LGKDKSSGDAVS
+1167 
-1179 GILEALDLDSIIAS
+1179 
-1193 LNAVAVTD
+1193 
-1201 GVKLGA
+1201 
-1207 SMSVNGV
+1207 
-1214 DVALGVTLKDNG
+1214 
-1226 TDYRFGGID
+1226 
-1235 ATAIK
+1235 
-1240 DKETLVS
+1240 
-1247 AVVEPAASHV
+1247 
-1257 DFSALDT
+1257 
-1264 ATLTFYDLV
+1264 
-1273 PLVNELI
+1273 
-1280 DYEGN
+1280 GN

-1334 TFNIR
+1334 AFNIR

-1354 DLDTKMVYAE
+1354 DLDAKMVYAE

-1417 KAIDGKPDESG
+1417 KAIDGKTDESG

-1500 GYVGLNEVIDSFA
+1500 GYVDLNEVIDSFA

-1615 GNMISSKRT
+1615 GNVISSKRT

-1634 DRLNVDGS
+1634 DRLNDDGS

-1648 IGTFSTANIK
+1648 IGTFSTANIN
-1658 ETMNTLKTIYNNM
+1658 ETMNTLKTIYDNM

-1978 DVNIDITKDGQTDML
+1978 DVNIGITKDGQTDML

>member
-1 MPNTSR
+1 MKGFVRMPNTSR

-17 LLIICTGIVTTFWF
+17 LLIICTGIVATFWF

-182 DDTVLDGGKY
+182 DDTVLEGGKY
-192 LGLEDGLHAFRY
+192 LGLEEGLHAFRY
-204 DFDTSKATTKM
+204 DFDVSKATTKM

-299 NKEPTALDYIMS
+299 DKEPTALDYIMS

-412 ASGGEASGGEASGG
+412 ASGGEASGG

-433 SAILDSMTL
+433 SALLDSMTL

-562 SNLNDLKI
+562 SNPNDLKI
-570 RLESNTVY
+570 RLENNTVY

-600 GSLFASSES
+600 GPLFASSES

-678 TCKPGD
+678 TCKPSD

-710 IELHALVNVNAG
+710 IELRALVNVNAG

-761 VYVSALGIRGKASK
+761 VYISALGIRGKASK

-787 FLGKD
+787 LLGKD
-792 KSSGDAVSGILEA
+792 KSSGDAISGILEA

-847 TDYRFGGIDATAIK
+847 EDYRFGGIDATAIK

-896 VNELIDDEGNIC
+896 VSELIDD
-908 LAASLE
+908 
-914 GITST
+914 
-919 PITLNAKFNLAS
+919 
-931 MRLDASGKLGSNPND
+931 D
-946 LKIRLESNTVY
+946 
-957 LEFGDLKASFNLDD
+957 
-971 VPVLKDKFGS
+971 
-981 LFASSESADTTEE
+981 
-994 KPSTAEI
+994 
-1001 VKSVLDTLAVKEEN
+1001 
-1015 GKLTLSLTYDKLGVS
+1015 
-1030 LTLTESETAYGF
+1030 
-1042 GEVRA
+1042 
-1047 TFGKLVLAATTCKPG
+1047 
-1062 DVKLITSD
+1062 
-1070 LKLFRDI
+1070 
-1077 LPVTEIVSDELTIE
+1077 
-1091 LHALVNVNAG
+1091 
-1101 GFVLSDVPV
+1101 
-1110 DVYVDLNTLD
+1110 
-1120 VMAKATIFE
+1120 
-1129 KDIFVKYSGDTVYV
+1129 
-1143 SALGIRGKASKDDI
+1143 
-1157 SSLVKKFTAF
+1157 
-1167 LGKDKSSGDAVS
+1167 
-1179 GILEALDLDSIIAS
+1179 
-1193 LNAVAVTD
+1193 
-1201 GVKLGA
+1201 
-1207 SMSVNGV
+1207 
-1214 DVALGVTLKDNG
+1214 
-1226 TDYRFGGID
+1226 
-1235 ATAIK
+1235 
-1240 DKETLVS
+1240 
-1247 AVVEPAASHV
+1247 
-1257 DFSALDT
+1257 
-1264 ATLTFYDLV
+1264 
-1273 PLVNELI
+1273 
-1280 DYEGN
+1280 GN

-1334 TFNIR
+1334 AFNIR

-1387 LAPTIRTFVDDFEPN
+1387 LAPTIRTFVDDFKPN

-1417 KAIDGKPDESG
+1417 KAIDGKTDESG

-1500 GYVGLNEVIDSFA
+1500 GYVDLNEVIDSFA

-1578 KTYRIIVIYTTP
+1578 KTYRIVVIYTTP

-1615 GNMISSKRT
+1615 GNVTSSKRT

-1634 DRLNVDGS
+1634 DRLNGDGS

-1658 ETMNTLKTIYNNM
+1658 ETMNTLKTIYDNM

-1721 SLIHDEAMKAKM
+1721 SLIHDEAMSAKM

-1831 LYKPVKIECKI
+1831 LYKPIKIECKI

-1859 VPLVSLW
+1859 VALVSLW

-1890 YEAKVVGIQYKGTHK
+1890 YEAKVVGIQYKGKHK

-1920 ADILLKNILPINK
+1920 ADILLKNILPINE
-1933 SFLGDGEKS
+1933 SFLGDGEKG
-1942 NTEASIEKIF
+1942 NTETSIEKIF

-1978 DVNIDITKDGQTDML
+1978 DVNIGITKDGQTDML

-2039 VDGQKA
+2039 ADGQKS

-2058 NNFSTYA
+2058 NNFNTYA

>member
-17 LLIICTGIVTTFWF
+17 LLIICTGIVATFWF

-241 WVVKKTTTDCEYVVA
+241 WVVKKTTTDCEYVVT

-412 ASGGEASGGEASGG
+412 ASGGEASGG

-433 SAILDSMTL
+433 SALLDSMTL

-562 SNLNDLKI
+562 SNPNDLKI
-570 RLESNTVY
+570 RLENNTVY

-691 LKLFRD
+691 LKLFRN

-748 FEKDIFVKYSGDT
+748 FEKDIFVKYSGNT

-787 FLGKD
+787 LLGKD
-792 KSSGDAVSGILEA
+792 KSSVDAISGILEA

-827 ASMSVNGVDVALGVT
+827 ANMSVNGVDVALGVT

-884 TATLTF
+884 TEALTF

-896 VNELIDDEGNIC
+896 VNELIDD
-908 LAASLE
+908 
-914 GITST
+914 
-919 PITLNAKFNLAS
+919 
-931 MRLDASGKLGSNPND
+931 
-946 LKIRLESNTVY
+946 
-957 LEFGDLKASFNLDD
+957 
-971 VPVLKDKFGS
+971 
-981 LFASSESADTTEE
+981 
-994 KPSTAEI
+994 
-1001 VKSVLDTLAVKEEN
+1001 
-1015 GKLTLSLTYDKLGVS
+1015 
-1030 LTLTESETAYGF
+1030 
-1042 GEVRA
+1042 
-1047 TFGKLVLAATTCKPG
+1047 
-1062 DVKLITSD
+1062 
-1070 LKLFRDI
+1070 
-1077 LPVTEIVSDELTIE
+1077 
-1091 LHALVNVNAG
+1091 
-1101 GFVLSDVPV
+1101 
-1110 DVYVDLNTLD
+1110 
-1120 VMAKATIFE
+1120 
-1129 KDIFVKYSGDTVYV
+1129 
-1143 SALGIRGKASKDDI
+1143 
-1157 SSLVKKFTAF
+1157 
-1167 LGKDKSSGDAVS
+1167 
-1179 GILEALDLDSIIAS
+1179 
-1193 LNAVAVTD
+1193 
-1201 GVKLGA
+1201 
-1207 SMSVNGV
+1207 
-1214 DVALGVTLKDNG
+1214 
-1226 TDYRFGGID
+1226 
-1235 ATAIK
+1235 
-1240 DKETLVS
+1240 
-1247 AVVEPAASHV
+1247 
-1257 DFSALDT
+1257 
-1264 ATLTFYDLV
+1264 
-1273 PLVNELI
+1273 
-1280 DYEGN
+1280 EGN

-1417 KAIDGKPDESG
+1417 KAIDGKTDESG

-1500 GYVGLNEVIDSFA
+1500 GYVDLNEVIDSFA

-1538 DTTIALSGNIKVAG
+1538 GTTIALSGNIKVAG

-1590 LKNGDK
+1590 LKNGDR

-1615 GNMISSKRT
+1615 GNVTSSKRT

-1634 DRLNVDGS
+1634 DRLNGDGS

-1658 ETMNTLKTIYNNM
+1658 ETMNTLKTIYDNM

-1721 SLIHDEAMKAKM
+1721 SLIHDEAMSAKM

-1859 VPLVSLW
+1859 VALVSLW

-1890 YEAKVVGIQYKGTHK
+1890 YEAKVVGIQYKGKHK

-1978 DVNIDITKDGQTDML
+1978 DVNIGITKDGQTDML

-2045 TAYSAV
+2045 TAYSTV

>member
-17 LLIICTGIVTTFWF
+17 LLIICTGIVATFWF

-161 EETFV
+161 EDTFV

-182 DDTVLDGGKY
+182 DDTVLEGGKY

-311 GFGAYMAGTPL
+311 GFGAYMTGTPL

-393 AKELV
+393 AKDLV
-398 KKLAALIKKPTQDE
+398 KKLAALIKKP
-412 ASGGEASGGEASGG
+412 ASDDASGGEASGG

-433 SAILDSMTL
+433 SALLDSMTL

-562 SNLNDLKI
+562 SNPNDLKI
-570 RLESNTVY
+570 RLENNTVY

-592 VPVLKDKF
+592 VPVLKNKF

-678 TCKPGD
+678 TCKPSD

-691 LKLFRD
+691 LKLFKD
-697 ILPVT
+697 IMPVT

-727 DVPVDVYVDLNTL
+727 DVPVDVYFDLNTL
-740 DVMAKATI
+740 DVMVKATI

-787 FLGKD
+787 LLGKD
-792 KSSGDAVSGILEA
+792 KSSVDAISGILDA

-827 ASMSVNGVDVALGVT
+827 ASMSVNGMDVALGVT

-847 TDYRFGGIDATAIK
+847 TDYRFGGIDATVIK
-861 DKETLVSAVVEP
+861 DKGTLVSAVVEP

-884 TATLTF
+884 AATLTF

-896 VNELIDDEGNIC
+896 VNELIDD
-908 LAASLE
+908 
-914 GITST
+914 
-919 PITLNAKFNLAS
+919 
-931 MRLDASGKLGSNPND
+931 
-946 LKIRLESNTVY
+946 
-957 LEFGDLKASFNLDD
+957 
-971 VPVLKDKFGS
+971 
-981 LFASSESADTTEE
+981 
-994 KPSTAEI
+994 
-1001 VKSVLDTLAVKEEN
+1001 
-1015 GKLTLSLTYDKLGVS
+1015 
-1030 LTLTESETAYGF
+1030 
-1042 GEVRA
+1042 
-1047 TFGKLVLAATTCKPG
+1047 
-1062 DVKLITSD
+1062 
-1070 LKLFRDI
+1070 
-1077 LPVTEIVSDELTIE
+1077 
-1091 LHALVNVNAG
+1091 
-1101 GFVLSDVPV
+1101 
-1110 DVYVDLNTLD
+1110 
-1120 VMAKATIFE
+1120 
-1129 KDIFVKYSGDTVYV
+1129 
-1143 SALGIRGKASKDDI
+1143 
-1157 SSLVKKFTAF
+1157 
-1167 LGKDKSSGDAVS
+1167 
-1179 GILEALDLDSIIAS
+1179 
-1193 LNAVAVTD
+1193 
-1201 GVKLGA
+1201 
-1207 SMSVNGV
+1207 
-1214 DVALGVTLKDNG
+1214 
-1226 TDYRFGGID
+1226 
-1235 ATAIK
+1235 
-1240 DKETLVS
+1240 
-1247 AVVEPAASHV
+1247 
-1257 DFSALDT
+1257 
-1264 ATLTFYDLV
+1264 
-1273 PLVNELI
+1273 
-1280 DYEGN
+1280 EGN

-1417 KAIDGKPDESG
+1417 KAIDGKTDESG

-1433 PVTLGDSEADVT
+1433 PVTLGDSQADVT

-1500 GYVGLNEVIDSFA
+1500 GYVDLNEVIDSFA

-1538 DTTIALSGNIKVAG
+1538 GTTIALSGNIKVAG

-1615 GNMISSKRT
+1615 GNVISSKRT

-1634 DRLNVDGS
+1634 DRLNDDGS

-1658 ETMNTLKTIYNNM
+1658 ETMNTLKTIYDNM

-1721 SLIHDEAMKAKM
+1721 SLIHDEAMSSKM

-1754 VVVGLAVK
+1754 VVVGLAVN

-1859 VPLVSLW
+1859 VALVSLW

-1890 YEAKVVGIQYKGTHK
+1890 YEAKVVGIQYKGKHK

-1920 ADILLKNILPINK
+1920 ADILLKNILPINE
-1933 SFLGDGEKS
+1933 SFLGDGEKG
-1942 NTEASIEKIF
+1942 NTETSIEKIF

-1978 DVNIDITKDGQTDML
+1978 DVNIGITKDGQTDML

-2045 TAYSAV
+2045 TAYSTV
-2051 VNYRNSN
+2051 VNYRNGN

>member
-1 MPNTSR
+1 MKGFVRMPNTSR

-17 LLIICTGIVTTFWF
+17 LLIICTGIVATFWF

-182 DDTVLDGGKY
+182 DDTVLEGGKY

-204 DFDTSKATTKM
+204 DFDVSKATTKM

-334 KGAASVNIDI
+334 KGTASVNIDI

-412 ASGGEASGGEASGG
+412 ASGGEASGG

-433 SAILDSMTL
+433 SALLDSMTL

-487 GSELLAATILPVE
+487 GSELLVATILPVE

-524 EGNICLAASL
+524 DGNICLAASL

-562 SNLNDLKI
+562 SNPNDLKI
-570 RLESNTVY
+570 RLENNTVY

-678 TCKPGD
+678 TCKPSD

-727 DVPVDVYVDLNTL
+727 DVPVDVHVDLNTL

-787 FLGKD
+787 LLGKD
-792 KSSGDAVSGILEA
+792 KSSGDTGIGILEA

-827 ASMSVNGVDVALGVT
+827 ASMSVNGIGVALGVT

-847 TDYRFGGIDATAIK
+847 EDYRFGGIDATAIK

-896 VNELIDDEGNIC
+896 VSELIDDEGNI
-908 LAASLE
+908 
-914 GITST
+914 
-919 PITLNAKFNLAS
+919 
-931 MRLDASGKLGSNPND
+931 KLQ
-946 LKIRLESNTVY
+946 
-957 LEFGDLKASFNLDD
+957 
-971 VPVLKDKFGS
+971 
-981 LFASSESADTTEE
+981 
-994 KPSTAEI
+994 
-1001 VKSVLDTLAVKEEN
+1001 
-1015 GKLTLSLTYDKLGVS
+1015 
-1030 LTLTESETAYGF
+1030 
-1042 GEVRA
+1042 
-1047 TFGKLVLAATTCKPG
+1047 
-1062 DVKLITSD
+1062 
-1070 LKLFRDI
+1070 
-1077 LPVTEIVSDELTIE
+1077 
-1091 LHALVNVNAG
+1091 
-1101 GFVLSDVPV
+1101 
-1110 DVYVDLNTLD
+1110 
-1120 VMAKATIFE
+1120 
-1129 KDIFVKYSGDTVYV
+1129 
-1143 SALGIRGKASKDDI
+1143 
-1157 SSLVKKFTAF
+1157 
-1167 LGKDKSSGDAVS
+1167 
-1179 GILEALDLDSIIAS
+1179 
-1193 LNAVAVTD
+1193 
-1201 GVKLGA
+1201 
-1207 SMSVNGV
+1207 
-1214 DVALGVTLKDNG
+1214 
-1226 TDYRFGGID
+1226 
-1235 ATAIK
+1235 
-1240 DKETLVS
+1240 
-1247 AVVEPAASHV
+1247 
-1257 DFSALDT
+1257 
-1264 ATLTFYDLV
+1264 
-1273 PLVNELI
+1273 
-1280 DYEGN
+1280 
-1285 IKLRLTID
+1285 LTID

-1306 AISGAITDI
+1306 AISGAITEI

-1417 KAIDGKPDESG
+1417 KAIDGKTDESG

-1433 PVTLGDSEADVT
+1433 PVTLGDSKADVT

-1500 GYVGLNEVIDSFA
+1500 GYVDLNEVIDSFA

-1538 DTTIALSGNIKVAG
+1538 GTTIALSGNIKVAG

-1615 GNMISSKRT
+1615 GNVISSKRT

-1634 DRLNVDGS
+1634 DRLNGDGS

-1658 ETMNTLKTIYNNM
+1658 ETMNTLKTIYDNM

-1721 SLIHDEAMKAKM
+1721 SLIHDEAMSAKM

-1859 VPLVSLW
+1859 VALVSLW

-1890 YEAKVVGIQYKGTHK
+1890 YEAKVVGIQYKGKHK

-1920 ADILLKNILPINK
+1920 ADILLKNILPINE
-1933 SFLGDGEKS
+1933 SFLGDGEKG
-1942 NTEASIEKIF
+1942 NTETSIEKIF

-1978 DVNIDITKDGQTDML
+1978 DVNIGITKDGQTDML

-2010 GHDENGKFVS
+2010 GHDESGKFVS

>member
-1 MPNTSR
+1 MKGFVRMPNTSR

-17 LLIICTGIVTTFWF
+17 LLIICTGIVATFWF

-182 DDTVLDGGKY
+182 DDTVLEGGKY

-225 ESSFTR
+225 QSSFTR

-241 WVVKKTTTDCEYVVA
+241 WVVKKTTTDCEYVVT

-398 KKLAALIKKPTQDE
+398 KKLAALIKKP
-412 ASGGEASGGEASGG
+412 ASDEASGGEASGG

-433 SAILDSMTL
+433 SALLDSMTL
-442 TCEDG
+442 TCEDS

-510 YYDLVPLVNELIDD
+510 YYDLMPLVNELIDD

-562 SNLNDLKI
+562 SNPNDLKI
-570 RLESNTVY
+570 RLENNTVY

-678 TCKPGD
+678 TCKPSD

-727 DVPVDVYVDLNTL
+727 DVPVDVHVDLNTL

-775 DDISSLVKKFTA
+775 DDISSLVKKFIA
-787 FLGKD
+787 LLGKD
-792 KSSGDAVSGILEA
+792 KSSVDAISGILDA

-827 ASMSVNGVDVALGVT
+827 ANMSVNGVDVALGVT

-847 TDYRFGGIDATAIK
+847 EDYRFGGMDATAIK

-896 VNELIDDEGNIC
+896 VNELIDD
-908 LAASLE
+908 
-914 GITST
+914 
-919 PITLNAKFNLAS
+919 
-931 MRLDASGKLGSNPND
+931 D
-946 LKIRLESNTVY
+946 
-957 LEFGDLKASFNLDD
+957 
-971 VPVLKDKFGS
+971 
-981 LFASSESADTTEE
+981 
-994 KPSTAEI
+994 
-1001 VKSVLDTLAVKEEN
+1001 
-1015 GKLTLSLTYDKLGVS
+1015 
-1030 LTLTESETAYGF
+1030 
-1042 GEVRA
+1042 
-1047 TFGKLVLAATTCKPG
+1047 
-1062 DVKLITSD
+1062 
-1070 LKLFRDI
+1070 
-1077 LPVTEIVSDELTIE
+1077 
-1091 LHALVNVNAG
+1091 
-1101 GFVLSDVPV
+1101 
-1110 DVYVDLNTLD
+1110 
-1120 VMAKATIFE
+1120 
-1129 KDIFVKYSGDTVYV
+1129 
-1143 SALGIRGKASKDDI
+1143 
-1157 SSLVKKFTAF
+1157 
-1167 LGKDKSSGDAVS
+1167 
-1179 GILEALDLDSIIAS
+1179 
-1193 LNAVAVTD
+1193 
-1201 GVKLGA
+1201 
-1207 SMSVNGV
+1207 
-1214 DVALGVTLKDNG
+1214 
-1226 TDYRFGGID
+1226 
-1235 ATAIK
+1235 
-1240 DKETLVS
+1240 
-1247 AVVEPAASHV
+1247 
-1257 DFSALDT
+1257 
-1264 ATLTFYDLV
+1264 
-1273 PLVNELI
+1273 
-1280 DYEGN
+1280 GN

-1402 VKLDLDLMTTIEKLV
+1402 VKLDLDLVTTIEKLV
-1417 KAIDGKPDESG
+1417 KAIDGKTDDSG

-1445 IRLDASET
+1445 IRLDASEAT
-1453 SGYSL
+1453 GYSF

-1500 GYVGLNEVIDSFA
+1500 GYVDLNEVIDSFA

-1538 DTTIALSGNIKVAG
+1538 GTTIALSGNIKVAG

-1615 GNMISSKRT
+1615 GNVISSKRT

-1634 DRLNVDGS
+1634 DRLNGDGS

-1658 ETMNTLKTIYNNM
+1658 ETMNTLKTIYDNM

-1721 SLIHDEAMKAKM
+1721 SLIHDEAMSAKM

-1744 ADGDKSATLG
+1744 ADDDKSATLG

-1859 VPLVSLW
+1859 VALVSLW

-1890 YEAKVVGIQYKGTHK
+1890 YEAKVVGIQYKGKHK

-1920 ADILLKNILPINK
+1920 ADILLKNILPINE
-1933 SFLGDGEKS
+1933 SFLGDGEKG
-1942 NTEASIEKIF
+1942 NTETSIEKIF

-1978 DVNIDITKDGQTDML
+1978 DVNIGITKDGQTDML

-2045 TAYSAV
+2045 TAYGAV

>member
-1 MPNTSR
+1 MKGFVRMPNTSR

-17 LLIICTGIVTTFWF
+17 LLIICTGIVATFWF

-182 DDTVLDGGKY
+182 DDTVLEGGKY

-225 ESSFTR
+225 QSSFTR

-241 WVVKKTTTDCEYVVA
+241 WVVKKTTTDCEYVVT

-398 KKLAALIKKPTQDE
+398 KKLAALIKKP
-412 ASGGEASGGEASGG
+412 ASDEASGGEASGG

-433 SAILDSMTL
+433 SALLDSMTL
-442 TCEDG
+442 TCEDS

-510 YYDLVPLVNELIDD
+510 YYDLMPLVNELIDD

-562 SNLNDLKI
+562 SNPNDLKI

-609 ADTTEE
+609 ADNTEE

-678 TCKPGD
+678 TCKPSD

-787 FLGKD
+787 LLGKD
-792 KSSGDAVSGILEA
+792 KSSGDAISGILEA

-847 TDYRFGGIDATAIK
+847 DDYRIGSMDATAIK

-884 TATLTF
+884 TETLAF

-896 VNELIDDEGNIC
+896 VSELIDD
-908 LAASLE
+908 
-914 GITST
+914 
-919 PITLNAKFNLAS
+919 
-931 MRLDASGKLGSNPND
+931 D
-946 LKIRLESNTVY
+946 
-957 LEFGDLKASFNLDD
+957 
-971 VPVLKDKFGS
+971 
-981 LFASSESADTTEE
+981 
-994 KPSTAEI
+994 
-1001 VKSVLDTLAVKEEN
+1001 
-1015 GKLTLSLTYDKLGVS
+1015 
-1030 LTLTESETAYGF
+1030 
-1042 GEVRA
+1042 
-1047 TFGKLVLAATTCKPG
+1047 
-1062 DVKLITSD
+1062 
-1070 LKLFRDI
+1070 
-1077 LPVTEIVSDELTIE
+1077 
-1091 LHALVNVNAG
+1091 
-1101 GFVLSDVPV
+1101 
-1110 DVYVDLNTLD
+1110 
-1120 VMAKATIFE
+1120 
-1129 KDIFVKYSGDTVYV
+1129 
-1143 SALGIRGKASKDDI
+1143 
-1157 SSLVKKFTAF
+1157 
-1167 LGKDKSSGDAVS
+1167 
-1179 GILEALDLDSIIAS
+1179 
-1193 LNAVAVTD
+1193 
-1201 GVKLGA
+1201 
-1207 SMSVNGV
+1207 
-1214 DVALGVTLKDNG
+1214 
-1226 TDYRFGGID
+1226 
-1235 ATAIK
+1235 
-1240 DKETLVS
+1240 
-1247 AVVEPAASHV
+1247 
-1257 DFSALDT
+1257 
-1264 ATLTFYDLV
+1264 
-1273 PLVNELI
+1273 
-1280 DYEGN
+1280 GN

-1402 VKLDLDLMTTIEKLV
+1402 VKLDVDLMTTIEKLV
-1417 KAIDGKPDESG
+1417 KAIDGKTDESG

-1500 GYVGLNEVIDSFA
+1500 GYVDLNEVIDSFA

-1538 DTTIALSGNIKVAG
+1538 GTTIALSGNIKVAG

-1615 GNMISSKRT
+1615 GNVTSSKRT

-1634 DRLNVDGS
+1634 DRLNGDGS

-1658 ETMNTLKTIYNNM
+1658 ETMNTLKTIYDNM

-1690 HMPSIEDVGKLVG
+1690 HMPSIEDIGKLVG

-1721 SLIHDEAMKAKM
+1721 SLIHDEAMRAKM

-1859 VPLVSLW
+1859 VALVSLW

-1890 YEAKVVGIQYKGTHK
+1890 YEAKVVGIQYKGKHK

-1920 ADILLKNILPINK
+1920 ADILLKNILPINE
-1933 SFLGDGEKS
+1933 SFLGDGEKG
-1942 NTEASIEKIF
+1942 NTETSIEKIF

-1978 DVNIDITKDGQTDML
+1978 DVNIGITKDGQTDML

-2045 TAYSAV
+2045 TAYSTV
-2051 VNYRNSN
+2051 VNYRNGN

>member
-1 MPNTSR
+1 MKGFVRMPNTSR

-17 LLIICTGIVTTFWF
+17 LLIICTGIVATFWF

-161 EETFV
+161 EDTFV

-182 DDTVLDGGKY
+182 DDTVLEGGKY

-412 ASGGEASGGEASGG
+412 ASGGEASGG

-433 SAILDSMTL
+433 SALLDSMTL
-442 TCEDG
+442 TCKDG

-487 GSELLAATILPVE
+487 GSELLAATILPME

-524 EGNICLAASL
+524 EGNICLAASV

-562 SNLNDLKI
+562 SNPNDLKI
-570 RLESNTVY
+570 RLENNTVY

-644 YDKLGVSLTLTE
+644 YDKLGVSLTMTE

-678 TCKPGD
+678 TCKPSD

-697 ILPVT
+697 ILPVA

-787 FLGKD
+787 LLGKD
-792 KSSGDAVSGILEA
+792 KSSGDAISGILEA

-896 VNELIDDEGNIC
+896 VNELIDDEGNI
-908 LAASLE
+908 
-914 GITST
+914 
-919 PITLNAKFNLAS
+919 
-931 MRLDASGKLGSNPND
+931 KLW
-946 LKIRLESNTVY
+946 
-957 LEFGDLKASFNLDD
+957 
-971 VPVLKDKFGS
+971 
-981 LFASSESADTTEE
+981 
-994 KPSTAEI
+994 
-1001 VKSVLDTLAVKEEN
+1001 
-1015 GKLTLSLTYDKLGVS
+1015 
-1030 LTLTESETAYGF
+1030 
-1042 GEVRA
+1042 
-1047 TFGKLVLAATTCKPG
+1047 
-1062 DVKLITSD
+1062 
-1070 LKLFRDI
+1070 
-1077 LPVTEIVSDELTIE
+1077 
-1091 LHALVNVNAG
+1091 
-1101 GFVLSDVPV
+1101 
-1110 DVYVDLNTLD
+1110 
-1120 VMAKATIFE
+1120 
-1129 KDIFVKYSGDTVYV
+1129 
-1143 SALGIRGKASKDDI
+1143 
-1157 SSLVKKFTAF
+1157 
-1167 LGKDKSSGDAVS
+1167 
-1179 GILEALDLDSIIAS
+1179 
-1193 LNAVAVTD
+1193 
-1201 GVKLGA
+1201 
-1207 SMSVNGV
+1207 
-1214 DVALGVTLKDNG
+1214 
-1226 TDYRFGGID
+1226 
-1235 ATAIK
+1235 
-1240 DKETLVS
+1240 
-1247 AVVEPAASHV
+1247 
-1257 DFSALDT
+1257 
-1264 ATLTFYDLV
+1264 
-1273 PLVNELI
+1273 
-1280 DYEGN
+1280 
-1285 IKLRLTID
+1285 LTID

-1334 TFNIR
+1334 AFNIR

-1354 DLDTKMVYAE
+1354 DLDTNMVYAE

-1387 LAPTIRTFVDDFEPN
+1387 LAPTIRTFVDDFKPN
-1402 VKLDLDLMTTIEKLV
+1402 VKLDVDLMTTIEKLV
-1417 KAIDGKPDESG
+1417 KAIDGKADESG

-1433 PVTLGDSEADVT
+1433 PVTLGDSQADVT

-1500 GYVGLNEVIDSFA
+1500 GYVDLNEVIDSFA

-1538 DTTIALSGNIKVAG
+1538 GTTIALSGNIKVAG

-1615 GNMISSKRT
+1615 GNVISSKRT

-1634 DRLNVDGS
+1634 DRLNGDGS

-1658 ETMNTLKTIYNNM
+1658 ETMNTLKTIYDNM

-1690 HMPSIEDVGKLVG
+1690 HMPSIEDIGKLVG

-1721 SLIHDEAMKAKM
+1721 SLIHDEAMSAKM

-1859 VPLVSLW
+1859 VALVSLW

-1890 YEAKVVGIQYKGTHK
+1890 YEAKVVGIQYKGKHK

-1920 ADILLKNILPINK
+1920 ADILLKNILPINE
-1933 SFLGDGEKS
+1933 SFLGDGEKG
-1942 NTEASIEKIF
+1942 NTETSIEKIF

-1978 DVNIDITKDGQTDML
+1978 DVNIGITKDGQTDML

-2039 VDGQKA
+2039 VDGQKS

>member
-17 LLIICTGIVTTFWF
+17 LLIICTGIVATFWF

-182 DDTVLDGGKY
+182 DDTVLEGGKY

-204 DFDTSKATTKM
+204 DFDVSKATTKM

-334 KGAASVNIDI
+334 KGAASLNIDI

-412 ASGGEASGGEASGG
+412 ASGG

-433 SAILDSMTL
+433 SALLDSMTL

-524 EGNICLAASL
+524 KGNICLAASL

-562 SNLNDLKI
+562 SNPNDLKI
-570 RLESNTVY
+570 RLENNTVY

-678 TCKPGD
+678 TCKPSD

-787 FLGKD
+787 LLGKD
-792 KSSGDAVSGILEA
+792 KSSGDEGIGILEA

-821 DGVKLG
+821 DGIKLG
-827 ASMSVNGVDVALGVT
+827 ASMSVSGVDVALGVT

-847 TDYRFGGIDATAIK
+847 EDYRFGGIDATAIK

-884 TATLTF
+884 TETLAF

-896 VNELIDDEGNIC
+896 VSELIDD
-908 LAASLE
+908 
-914 GITST
+914 
-919 PITLNAKFNLAS
+919 
-931 MRLDASGKLGSNPND
+931 D
-946 LKIRLESNTVY
+946 
-957 LEFGDLKASFNLDD
+957 
-971 VPVLKDKFGS
+971 
-981 LFASSESADTTEE
+981 
-994 KPSTAEI
+994 
-1001 VKSVLDTLAVKEEN
+1001 
-1015 GKLTLSLTYDKLGVS
+1015 
-1030 LTLTESETAYGF
+1030 
-1042 GEVRA
+1042 
-1047 TFGKLVLAATTCKPG
+1047 
-1062 DVKLITSD
+1062 
-1070 LKLFRDI
+1070 
-1077 LPVTEIVSDELTIE
+1077 
-1091 LHALVNVNAG
+1091 
-1101 GFVLSDVPV
+1101 
-1110 DVYVDLNTLD
+1110 
-1120 VMAKATIFE
+1120 
-1129 KDIFVKYSGDTVYV
+1129 
-1143 SALGIRGKASKDDI
+1143 
-1157 SSLVKKFTAF
+1157 
-1167 LGKDKSSGDAVS
+1167 
-1179 GILEALDLDSIIAS
+1179 
-1193 LNAVAVTD
+1193 
-1201 GVKLGA
+1201 
-1207 SMSVNGV
+1207 
-1214 DVALGVTLKDNG
+1214 
-1226 TDYRFGGID
+1226 
-1235 ATAIK
+1235 
-1240 DKETLVS
+1240 
-1247 AVVEPAASHV
+1247 
-1257 DFSALDT
+1257 
-1264 ATLTFYDLV
+1264 
-1273 PLVNELI
+1273 
-1280 DYEGN
+1280 GN

-1417 KAIDGKPDESG
+1417 KAIDGKTDESG

-1489 MIKPYSALKAA
+1489 MIKTYSALKAA
-1500 GYVGLNEVIDSFA
+1500 GYVDLNEVIDSFA

-1538 DTTIALSGNIKVAG
+1538 GTTIALSGNIKVAG

-1615 GNMISSKRT
+1615 GNVISSKRT

-1634 DRLNVDGS
+1634 DRLNGDGS

-1721 SLIHDEAMKAKM
+1721 SLIHDEAMSAKM

-1859 VPLVSLW
+1859 VALVSLW

-1890 YEAKVVGIQYKGTHK
+1890 YEAKVVGIQYKGKHK

-1920 ADILLKNILPINK
+1920 ADILLKNILPINE
-1933 SFLGDGEKS
+1933 SFLGDGEKG
-1942 NTEASIEKIF
+1942 NTETSIEKIF

-1978 DVNIDITKDGQTDML
+1978 DVNIGITKDGQTDML

-2039 VDGQKA
+2039 ADGQKS

>member
-1 MPNTSR
+1 MKGFVRMPNTSR

-17 LLIICTGIVTTFWF
+17 LLIICTGIVATFWF

-182 DDTVLDGGKY
+182 DDTVLEGGKY

-398 KKLAALIKKPTQDE
+398 KKLAALIKKPAQDD
-412 ASGGEASGGEASGG
+412 ASGGEASGG

-433 SAILDSMTL
+433 SALLDSMTL
-442 TCEDG
+442 TYEDG

-524 EGNICLAASL
+524 DGNICLAASL

-562 SNLNDLKI
+562 SNPNDLKI
-570 RLESNTVY
+570 RLENNTVY

-678 TCKPGD
+678 ACKPSD

-787 FLGKD
+787 LLGKD
-792 KSSGDAVSGILEA
+792 KSSGDTISGILEA

-827 ASMSVNGVDVALGVT
+827 ASVSVNGVNVALGVT

-847 TDYRFGGIDATAIK
+847 EDYRFGGIDATVIK

-884 TATLTF
+884 TEALTF

-896 VNELIDDEGNIC
+896 VSELIDD
-908 LAASLE
+908 
-914 GITST
+914 
-919 PITLNAKFNLAS
+919 
-931 MRLDASGKLGSNPND
+931 
-946 LKIRLESNTVY
+946 
-957 LEFGDLKASFNLDD
+957 
-971 VPVLKDKFGS
+971 
-981 LFASSESADTTEE
+981 
-994 KPSTAEI
+994 
-1001 VKSVLDTLAVKEEN
+1001 
-1015 GKLTLSLTYDKLGVS
+1015 
-1030 LTLTESETAYGF
+1030 
-1042 GEVRA
+1042 
-1047 TFGKLVLAATTCKPG
+1047 
-1062 DVKLITSD
+1062 
-1070 LKLFRDI
+1070 
-1077 LPVTEIVSDELTIE
+1077 
-1091 LHALVNVNAG
+1091 
-1101 GFVLSDVPV
+1101 
-1110 DVYVDLNTLD
+1110 
-1120 VMAKATIFE
+1120 
-1129 KDIFVKYSGDTVYV
+1129 
-1143 SALGIRGKASKDDI
+1143 
-1157 SSLVKKFTAF
+1157 
-1167 LGKDKSSGDAVS
+1167 
-1179 GILEALDLDSIIAS
+1179 
-1193 LNAVAVTD
+1193 
-1201 GVKLGA
+1201 
-1207 SMSVNGV
+1207 
-1214 DVALGVTLKDNG
+1214 
-1226 TDYRFGGID
+1226 
-1235 ATAIK
+1235 
-1240 DKETLVS
+1240 
-1247 AVVEPAASHV
+1247 
-1257 DFSALDT
+1257 
-1264 ATLTFYDLV
+1264 
-1273 PLVNELI
+1273 
-1280 DYEGN
+1280 EGN

-1402 VKLDLDLMTTIEKLV
+1402 VKLNLDLMTTIEKLV
-1417 KAIDGKPDESG
+1417 KAIDGKTDESG

-1433 PVTLGDSEADVT
+1433 PVTLGDSKADVT

-1480 APAVFDEVG
+1480 TPAVFDEVG

-1500 GYVGLNEVIDSFA
+1500 GYVDLNEVIDSFA

-1538 DTTIALSGNIKVAG
+1538 GTTIALSGNIKVAG

-1615 GNMISSKRT
+1615 GNVISSKRT

-1634 DRLNVDGS
+1634 DRLNDDGS

-1658 ETMNTLKTIYNNM
+1658 ETMNTLKTIYDNM

-1721 SLIHDEAMKAKM
+1721 SLIHDEAMSAKM

-1859 VPLVSLW
+1859 VALVSLW

-1933 SFLGDGEKS
+1933 SFLGDGKKS

-1978 DVNIDITKDGQTDML
+1978 DVNIGITKDGQTDML

-2045 TAYSAV
+2045 TAYSAA

>member
-17 LLIICTGIVTTFWF
+17 LLIICTGIVATFWF

-182 DDTVLDGGKY
+182 DDTVLEGGKY

-344 NNLSNIKA
+344 NNISNIKA

-362 DLKLNDVFVVYS
+362 DLKLNDVSVVYS

-412 ASGGEASGGEASGG
+412 ASGGEASEADASGGEASGG

-433 SAILDSMTL
+433 SALLDSMTL

-500 SAEIPELEGK
+500 SAEISELEGK
-510 YYDLVPLVNELIDD
+510 Y
-524 EGNICLAASL
+524 
-534 EGITSTPITLNA
+534 
-546 KFNLASMRLD
+546 
-556 ASGKLG
+556 
-562 SNLNDLKI
+562 
-570 RLESNTVY
+570 
-578 LEFGDLKASFNLDD
+578 
-592 VPVLKDKF
+592 
-600 GSLFASSES
+600 
-609 ADTTEE
+609 
-615 KPSTAE
+615 
-621 IVKSVLDTLA
+621 
-631 VKEENGKLTLSLT
+631 
-644 YDKLGVSLTLTE
+644 
-656 SETAYGF
+656 
-663 GEVRATFGKLVLAAT
+663 
-678 TCKPGD
+678 
-684 VKLITSD
+684 
-691 LKLFRD
+691 
-697 ILPVT
+697 
-702 EIVSDELT
+702 
-710 IELHALVNVNAG
+710 
-722 GFVLS
+722 
-727 DVPVDVYVDLNTL
+727 
-740 DVMAKATI
+740 
-748 FEKDIFVKYSGDT
+748 
-761 VYVSALGIRGKASK
+761 
-775 DDISSLVKKFTA
+775 
-787 FLGKD
+787 
-792 KSSGDAVSGILEA
+792 
-805 LDLDSIIASL
+805 
-815 NAVAVT
+815 
-821 DGVKLG
+821 
-827 ASMSVNGVDVALGVT
+827 
-842 LKDNG
+842 
-847 TDYRFGGIDATAIK
+847 
-861 DKETLVSAVVEP
+861 
-873 AASHVD
+873 
-879 FSALD
+879 
-884 TATLTF
+884 

-981 LFASSESADTTEE
+981 LFASSDSADTTEE

-1047 TFGKLVLAATTCKPG
+1047 TFGKLVLAATTCKPS

-1143 SALGIRGKASKDDI
+1143 SVLGIRGKVSKDDI
-1157 SSLVKKFTAF
+1157 SSLVKKFTAL
-1167 LGKDKSSGDAVS
+1167 LGKDKSSVDAIS

-1226 TDYRFGGID
+1226 TDYLFGGID

-1240 DKETLVS
+1240 DKKTLVS

-1273 PLVNELI
+1273 SLVNELI
-1280 DYEGN
+1280 DDEGN

-1334 TFNIR
+1334 AFNIR

-1354 DLDTKMVYAE
+1354 DLDTKMLYAE

-1417 KAIDGKPDESG
+1417 KAIDGKTDESG

-1500 GYVGLNEVIDSFA
+1500 GYVDLNEVIDSFA

-1518 ICTAENLI
+1518 IFTAENLI

-1538 DTTIALSGNIKVAG
+1538 GTTIALSGNIKVAG

-1615 GNMISSKRT
+1615 GNVTSSKRT

-1634 DRLNVDGS
+1634 DRLNGDGS

-1658 ETMNTLKTIYNNM
+1658 ETMNTLKTIYDNM

-1721 SLIHDEAMKAKM
+1721 SLIHDEAMSAKM

-1859 VPLVSLW
+1859 VALVSLW

-1890 YEAKVVGIQYKGTHK
+1890 YEAKVVGIQYKGKHK

-1920 ADILLKNILPINK
+1920 ADILLKNILPINE
-1933 SFLGDGEKS
+1933 SFLGDGEKG

-1978 DVNIDITKDGQTDML
+1978 DVNIGITKDGQTDML

-2045 TAYSAV
+2045 TAYSAA

>member
-1 MPNTSR
+1 M
-7 LLTKKQIISL
+7 
-17 LLIICTGIVTTFWF
+17 
-31 LGCNKTSFEN
+31 
-41 GSNNS
+41 
-46 LPGDEKTLPKPTDGT
+46 
-61 TPADHSPLDNYYI
+61 
-74 ATGVLRDAGSFVG
+74 
-87 NTTGLSTSL
+87 
-96 GITQEIKAGR
+96 
-106 TVLGK
+106 
-111 DVFKESYSFGVKKV
+111 
-125 GMQFYVSGK
+125 
-134 SYVMRDTGK
+134 
-143 MSSLDSP
+143 
-150 DWSNSTPYKVS
+150 
-161 EETFV
+161 
-166 GKFGG
+166 
-171 KPLGICNYIVE
+171 
-182 DDTVLDGGKY
+182 
-192 LGLEDGLHAFRY
+192 
-204 DFDTSKATTKM
+204 
-215 LREMLTMSGM
+215 
-225 ESSFTR
+225 
-231 AAITVYMDSD
+231 
-241 WVVKKTTTDCEYVVA
+241 
-256 YGMVKPSCTES
+256 
-267 ITEVFTALGE
+267 
-277 KTPLPLADVF
+277 
-287 SPYLDAEETELT
+287 
-299 NKEPTALDYIMS
+299 
-311 GFGAYMAGTPL
+311 
-322 VASVETSGLVSL
+322 
-334 KGAASVNIDI
+334 
-344 NNLSNIKA
+344 
-352 RVQIDELGYD
+352 
-362 DLKLNDVFVVYS
+362 
-374 DDTVYI
+374 
-380 KYADLRAKGTISD
+380 
-393 AKELV
+393 
-398 KKLAALIKKPTQDE
+398 
-412 ASGGEASGGEASGG
+412 
-426 LLANLDA
+426 
-433 SAILDSMTL
+433 
-442 TCEDG
+442 
-447 KATVGITIPLG
+447 
-458 DVTVNATLEF
+458 
-468 TDGDTVTFLSAAAT
+468 
-482 ICKAD
+482 
-487 GSELLAATILPVE
+487 
-500 SAEIPELEGK
+500 
-510 YYDLVPLVNELIDD
+510 PLVNELIDD
-524 EGNICLAASL
+524 
-534 EGITSTPITLNA
+534 
-546 KFNLASMRLD
+546 
-556 ASGKLG
+556 
-562 SNLNDLKI
+562 
-570 RLESNTVY
+570 
-578 LEFGDLKASFNLDD
+578 
-592 VPVLKDKF
+592 
-600 GSLFASSES
+600 
-609 ADTTEE
+609 
-615 KPSTAE
+615 
-621 IVKSVLDTLA
+621 
-631 VKEENGKLTLSLT
+631 
-644 YDKLGVSLTLTE
+644 
-656 SETAYGF
+656 
-663 GEVRATFGKLVLAAT
+663 
-678 TCKPGD
+678 
-684 VKLITSD
+684 
-691 LKLFRD
+691 
-697 ILPVT
+697 
-702 EIVSDELT
+702 
-710 IELHALVNVNAG
+710 
-722 GFVLS
+722 
-727 DVPVDVYVDLNTL
+727 
-740 DVMAKATI
+740 
-748 FEKDIFVKYSGDT
+748 
-761 VYVSALGIRGKASK
+761 
-775 DDISSLVKKFTA
+775 
-787 FLGKD
+787 
-792 KSSGDAVSGILEA
+792 
-805 LDLDSIIASL
+805 
-815 NAVAVT
+815 
-821 DGVKLG
+821 
-827 ASMSVNGVDVALGVT
+827 
-842 LKDNG
+842 
-847 TDYRFGGIDATAIK
+847 
-861 DKETLVSAVVEP
+861 
-873 AASHVD
+873 
-879 FSALD
+879 
-884 TATLTF
+884 
-890 YDLVPL
+890 
-896 VNELIDDEGNIC
+896 
-908 LAASLE
+908 
-914 GITST
+914 
-919 PITLNAKFNLAS
+919 
-931 MRLDASGKLGSNPND
+931 
-946 LKIRLESNTVY
+946 
-957 LEFGDLKASFNLDD
+957 
-971 VPVLKDKFGS
+971 
-981 LFASSESADTTEE
+981 
-994 KPSTAEI
+994 
-1001 VKSVLDTLAVKEEN
+1001 
-1015 GKLTLSLTYDKLGVS
+1015 
-1030 LTLTESETAYGF
+1030 
-1042 GEVRA
+1042 
-1047 TFGKLVLAATTCKPG
+1047 
-1062 DVKLITSD
+1062 
-1070 LKLFRDI
+1070 
-1077 LPVTEIVSDELTIE
+1077 
-1091 LHALVNVNAG
+1091 
-1101 GFVLSDVPV
+1101 
-1110 DVYVDLNTLD
+1110 
-1120 VMAKATIFE
+1120 
-1129 KDIFVKYSGDTVYV
+1129 
-1143 SALGIRGKASKDDI
+1143 
-1157 SSLVKKFTAF
+1157 
-1167 LGKDKSSGDAVS
+1167 
-1179 GILEALDLDSIIAS
+1179 
-1193 LNAVAVTD
+1193 
-1201 GVKLGA
+1201 
-1207 SMSVNGV
+1207 
-1214 DVALGVTLKDNG
+1214 
-1226 TDYRFGGID
+1226 
-1235 ATAIK
+1235 
-1240 DKETLVS
+1240 
-1247 AVVEPAASHV
+1247 
-1257 DFSALDT
+1257 
-1264 ATLTFYDLV
+1264 
-1273 PLVNELI
+1273 
-1280 DYEGN
+1280 EGN

-1417 KAIDGKPDESG
+1417 KAIDGKTDESG

-1433 PVTLGDSEADVT
+1433 PVTLGDSQADVT

-1500 GYVGLNEVIDSFA
+1500 GYVDLNEVIDSFA

-1538 DTTIALSGNIKVAG
+1538 GTTIALSGNIKVAG

-1615 GNMISSKRT
+1615 GNVISSERT

-1634 DRLNVDGS
+1634 DRLNDDGS

-1658 ETMNTLKTIYNNM
+1658 ETMNTLKTIYDNM

-1721 SLIHDEAMKAKM
+1721 SLIHDEAMSAKM

-1859 VPLVSLW
+1859 VALVSLW

-1890 YEAKVVGIQYKGTHK
+1890 YEAKVVGIQYKGKHK

-1920 ADILLKNILPINK
+1920 ADILLKNILPINE
-1933 SFLGDGEKS
+1933 SFLGDGEKG
-1942 NTEASIEKIF
+1942 NTETSIEKIF

-1978 DVNIDITKDGQTDML
+1978 DVNIGITKDGQTDML

-2039 VDGQKA
+2039 ADGQKA

>member
-17 LLIICTGIVTTFWF
+17 LLIICTGIVATFWF

-182 DDTVLDGGKY
+182 DDTVLEGGKY

-412 ASGGEASGGEASGG
+412 ASGGEAFGG

-433 SAILDSMTL
+433 SALLDSMTL

-510 YYDLVPLVNELIDD
+510 YYDLVPLVSELIDD
-524 EGNICLAASL
+524 DGNICLEASL

-562 SNLNDLKI
+562 SNPNDLKI
-570 RLESNTVY
+570 RLENNTVY

-678 TCKPGD
+678 TCKPSD

-691 LKLFRD
+691 LKLFRN

-787 FLGKD
+787 LLGKD
-792 KSSGDAVSGILEA
+792 KSSGDEVGGILEA

-827 ASMSVNGVDVALGVT
+827 ANMSVNGVDVALGVT

-861 DKETLVSAVVEP
+861 GKETLVSAVVVP

-896 VNELIDDEGNIC
+896 VSELIDD
-908 LAASLE
+908 
-914 GITST
+914 
-919 PITLNAKFNLAS
+919 
-931 MRLDASGKLGSNPND
+931 
-946 LKIRLESNTVY
+946 
-957 LEFGDLKASFNLDD
+957 
-971 VPVLKDKFGS
+971 
-981 LFASSESADTTEE
+981 
-994 KPSTAEI
+994 
-1001 VKSVLDTLAVKEEN
+1001 
-1015 GKLTLSLTYDKLGVS
+1015 
-1030 LTLTESETAYGF
+1030 
-1042 GEVRA
+1042 
-1047 TFGKLVLAATTCKPG
+1047 
-1062 DVKLITSD
+1062 
-1070 LKLFRDI
+1070 
-1077 LPVTEIVSDELTIE
+1077 
-1091 LHALVNVNAG
+1091 
-1101 GFVLSDVPV
+1101 
-1110 DVYVDLNTLD
+1110 
-1120 VMAKATIFE
+1120 
-1129 KDIFVKYSGDTVYV
+1129 
-1143 SALGIRGKASKDDI
+1143 
-1157 SSLVKKFTAF
+1157 
-1167 LGKDKSSGDAVS
+1167 
-1179 GILEALDLDSIIAS
+1179 
-1193 LNAVAVTD
+1193 
-1201 GVKLGA
+1201 
-1207 SMSVNGV
+1207 
-1214 DVALGVTLKDNG
+1214 
-1226 TDYRFGGID
+1226 
-1235 ATAIK
+1235 
-1240 DKETLVS
+1240 
-1247 AVVEPAASHV
+1247 
-1257 DFSALDT
+1257 
-1264 ATLTFYDLV
+1264 
-1273 PLVNELI
+1273 
-1280 DYEGN
+1280 EGN

-1387 LAPTIRTFVDDFEPN
+1387 LAPTIRTFVDDFKPN

-1417 KAIDGKPDESG
+1417 KAIDGKTDESG

-1433 PVTLGDSEADVT
+1433 PVTLGDSETDVT

-1489 MIKPYSALKAA
+1489 VIKPYSALKAA
-1500 GYVGLNEVIDSFA
+1500 GYVDLNEVIDSFA

-1538 DTTIALSGNIKVAG
+1538 GTTIALSGNIKVAG

-1615 GNMISSKRT
+1615 GNVTSSKRT

-1634 DRLNVDGS
+1634 DRLNDDGS

-1658 ETMNTLKTIYNNM
+1658 ETMNTLKTIYDNM

-1721 SLIHDEAMKAKM
+1721 SLIHDEAMSAKM

-1859 VPLVSLW
+1859 VALVSLW

-1890 YEAKVVGIQYKGTHK
+1890 YEAKVVGIQYKGKHK

-1933 SFLGDGEKS
+1933 SFLGDGEKG
-1942 NTEASIEKIF
+1942 NTETSIEKIF

-1978 DVNIDITKDGQTDML
+1978 DVNIGITKDGQTDML

-2010 GHDENGKFVS
+2010 GHDENDKFVS

-2045 TAYSAV
+2045 TAYSAA

>member
-17 LLIICTGIVTTFWF
+17 LLIICTGIVATFWF

-182 DDTVLDGGKY
+182 DDTVLEGGKY

-204 DFDTSKATTKM
+204 DFDVSKATTKM

-412 ASGGEASGGEASGG
+412 ASGGEASGG

-433 SAILDSMTL
+433 SALLDSMTL

-468 TDGDTVTFLSAAAT
+468 TDGDAVTFLSAAAT

-510 YYDLVPLVNELIDD
+510 YYDLMPLV
-524 EGNICLAASL
+524 S
-534 EGITSTPITLNA
+534 
-546 KFNLASMRLD
+546 
-556 ASGKLG
+556 
-562 SNLNDLKI
+562 
-570 RLESNTVY
+570 
-578 LEFGDLKASFNLDD
+578 
-592 VPVLKDKF
+592 
-600 GSLFASSES
+600 
-609 ADTTEE
+609 
-615 KPSTAE
+615 
-621 IVKSVLDTLA
+621 
-631 VKEENGKLTLSLT
+631 
-644 YDKLGVSLTLTE
+644 
-656 SETAYGF
+656 
-663 GEVRATFGKLVLAAT
+663 
-678 TCKPGD
+678 
-684 VKLITSD
+684 
-691 LKLFRD
+691 
-697 ILPVT
+697 
-702 EIVSDELT
+702 
-710 IELHALVNVNAG
+710 
-722 GFVLS
+722 
-727 DVPVDVYVDLNTL
+727 
-740 DVMAKATI
+740 
-748 FEKDIFVKYSGDT
+748 
-761 VYVSALGIRGKASK
+761 
-775 DDISSLVKKFTA
+775 
-787 FLGKD
+787 
-792 KSSGDAVSGILEA
+792 
-805 LDLDSIIASL
+805 
-815 NAVAVT
+815 
-821 DGVKLG
+821 
-827 ASMSVNGVDVALGVT
+827 
-842 LKDNG
+842 
-847 TDYRFGGIDATAIK
+847 
-861 DKETLVSAVVEP
+861 
-873 AASHVD
+873 
-879 FSALD
+879 
-884 TATLTF
+884 
-890 YDLVPL
+890 
-896 VNELIDDEGNIC
+896 ELIDDEGNIC

-1091 LHALVNVNAG
+1091 LRALVNVNAG

-1129 KDIFVKYSGDTVYV
+1129 KDIFVKYSGNTVYV

-1157 SSLVKKFTAF
+1157 SSLVKKFTAL
-1167 LGKDKSSGDAVS
+1167 LGKDKSSVDAIS

-1207 SMSVNGV
+1207 SMSVNGIG
-1214 DVALGVTLKDNG
+1214 VALGVTLKDNG

-1235 ATAIK
+1235 VTAIK

-1280 DYEGN
+1280 DDEGN

-1387 LAPTIRTFVDDFEPN
+1387 LAPTIRTFVDDFKPN

-1417 KAIDGKPDESG
+1417 KAIDGKTDESG

-1500 GYVGLNEVIDSFA
+1500 GYVDLNEVIDSFA

-1538 DTTIALSGNIKVAG
+1538 GTTIALSGNIKVAG

-1615 GNMISSKRT
+1615 GNVTSSKRT

-1634 DRLNVDGS
+1634 DRLNGDGS

-1721 SLIHDEAMKAKM
+1721 SLIHDEAMSAKM
-1733 SEPITVSLLAD
+1733 SEPITVSLLTD

-1859 VPLVSLW
+1859 VALVSLW

-1890 YEAKVVGIQYKGTHK
+1890 YEAKVVGIQYKGKHK

-1920 ADILLKNILPINK
+1920 ADILLKNILPINE
-1933 SFLGDGEKS
+1933 SFLGDGEKG
-1942 NTEASIEKIF
+1942 NTETSIEKIF

-1978 DVNIDITKDGQTDML
+1978 DVNIGITKDGQTDML

-2039 VDGQKA
+2039 VDGQKS